1 MYIIKSKKGGIELF
15 LKRLDI
21 LGFKSFAQRV
31 SIDFV
36 KGVTAVVGPN
46 GSGKSNI
53 TDAIRWV
60 LGEQS
65 VKSLRGAKMEDIIF
79 AGSDGRKPLNYAEVT
94 LTLDNEDQQLPLE
107 YNEVSVTRRVYRSGD
122 SDFYINKQ
130 SCRLKDI
137 VDLFMDSGLGREAFS
152 IISQG
157 KVEEILSSKPEERRG
172 IFEEAAGVLK
182 YKNRKKKAE
191 AKLNETQENLNRVD
205 DILFELG
212 AQIEPLKIQA
222 SIAKEYL
229 EHKEELEKVEGA
241 LLVFEIESLHE
252 KWEQLKE
259 EIAQNQDL
267 EIELS
272 TEIAKEESK
281 QHEIQ
286 EKMNA
291 LDESIDQLQQVLLTV
306 TKNLEKY
313 EGQKELMKERKKN
326 TSSQSEQ
333 LKLQV
338 DEITKQL
345 GDLNSQIE
353 AEKNIKL
360 NANQNVKQLK
370 NQIVQFETEII
381 SSEENLEDQI
391 ELIKSDYIELLNNQ
405 ASINNEKTMLEKQL
419 EQYSVKSSRLDNENE
434 KYIRQREHLNGKKKN
449 LLSEKE
455 TFDKKLN
462 ELSEKL
468 SNVTERFESNTSQ
481 LKEKEELLYK
491 AYQFIQQTK
500 SRKETLEELQD
511 DFAGFNQGVKEILKA
526 RGTKLEGIKGAIAE
540 LISTNKQY
548 ETAIEIALGAATQ
561 QIVVQNDE
569 NARKAINFLK
579 QQRLGRATFL
589 PMNIVK
595 ARTMPSGVVE
605 DLKKHSTFIG
615 VASSLVSYSKEYD
628 HVIQNLLG
636 TVLIAQDLKGA
647 NELAKI
653 VGHRY
658 RFVTLDGDVVN
669 PGGAMTGGA
678 VRTTNAS
685 LIGRQRELEE
695 ITIKLKDMQEK
706 TFAVEREVSSLK
718 SAKQDLAT
726 ELEELKESISN
737 NKQSLQSI
745 LEELKSI
752 EFEERTINDALAIYD
767 LEMGSSAEDQ
777 VRVKDRLQELI
788 DLNRKI
794 KNDIA
799 EKEKNINILTE
810 QKQNQKQFKDEIQ
823 SKLTTLKITLAQEEQ
838 KLEFSIER
846 LKQFEETERKQKQL
860 LDDTKEKIIFL
871 SSELMTNENGKEE
884 LDKLIQD
891 TRLEFSKTNEII
903 SKRREQRLA
912 FQTEIEDYNQ
922 SLREKQRQY
931 KSLSELLKQQEV
943 NSNRLD
949 VELENRLEQ
958 INLTYMTTYEAA
970 KMKYK
975 LELPVEDARKRV
987 KLLKRSIEELGT
999 VNIGAIEEYDR
1010 VSERHDFLQ
1019 EQRTDLNEAKTTLYN
1034 VIGEMDEE
1042 MTKRFE
1048 TSFSA
1053 IREKFQVV
1061 FTQLFG
1067 GGRADLI
1074 LTDPDNLLLTGVDI
1088 VAQPPGKKLQNL
1100 GLMSGG
1106 ERALTAIALLFA
1118 ILQVRPVPF
1127 CVLDEVE
1134 AALDEANVARFAK
1147 FLKVFSEQTQFIVI
1161 THRKG
1166 TMEECDV
1173 LYGVTMQEYGVST
1186 LVSVRL
1192 DEGEELVSNGK

>member
-31 SIDFV
+31 NIDFV

-205 DILFELG
+205 DILFELSS
-212 AQIEPLKIQA
+212 QIEPLKIQA
-222 SIAKEYL
+222 SIAKEYIG
-229 EHKEELEKVEGA
+229 HKEELEKVEAA
-241 LLVFEIESLHE
+241 LLVFEIESLHQ
-252 KWEQLKE
+252 KWEELKK

-267 EIELS
+267 EIALS
-272 TEIAKEESK
+272 TEISKEESK
-281 QHEIQ
+281 QHELQ
-286 EKMNA
+286 EKLNA

-306 TKNLEKY
+306 TKNLEKF

-326 TSSQSEQ
+326 TSTQSEQ
-333 LKLQV
+333 LRTQI
-338 DEITKQL
+338 DEISN
-345 GDLNSQIE
+345 GLNELQELIE
-353 AEKNIKL
+353 VEQTRKNTSS
-360 NANQNVKQLK
+360 QNVKK
-370 NQIVQFETEII
+370 YRHEIQQVE
-381 SSEENLEDQI
+381 SEITSYEGDIEEQI
-391 ELIKSDYIELLNNQ
+391 EMIKSDYIELLNKQ

-419 EQYSVKSSRLDNENE
+419 EQFSVKSSRLDVENE
-434 KYIRQREHLNGKKKN
+434 KYILQREQLNQKKSG
-449 LLSEKE
+449 LLEEKYQ
-455 TFDKKLN
+455 
-462 ELSEKL
+462 
-468 SNVTERFESNTSQ
+468 FESNLKEITQQLESNSREFEKVSNE

-500 SRKETLEELQD
+500 SRKETLEELQE

-540 LISTNKQY
+540 IISTNKQY
-548 ETAIEIALGAATQ
+548 EIAIEIALGAATQ

-569 NARKAINFLK
+569 HARKAIQFLK

-595 ARTMPSGVVE
+595 ARTIQAGVIEGLKNHPSFV
-605 DLKKHSTFIG
+605 G
-615 VASSLVSYSKEYD
+615 VASSLVSFSSEYEQ
-628 HVIQNLLG
+628 VIQNLLG
-636 TVLIAQDLKGA
+636 TVLIAQDLKSA
-647 NELAKI
+647 NELAKH

-658 RFVTLDGDVVN
+658 RFVTLEGDVVN

-678 VRTTNAS
+678 VRAS
-685 LIGRQRELEE
+685 NSSLLGRQRELEE
-695 ITIKLKDMQEK
+695 ITAKLIEMQEK
-706 TFAVEREVSSLK
+706 TLVVEREVQSLK
-718 SAKQDLAT
+718 TLKQTKTVELDKMNSAVMQEKQALSQTMDQLR
-726 ELEELKESISN
+726 
-737 NKQSLQSI
+737 
-745 LEELKSI
+745 SI
-752 EFEERTINDALAIYD
+752 EFEEKNINDALAIYD
-767 LEMGSSAEDQ
+767 LEMGSSASDQ
-777 VRVKDRLQELI
+777 MRAKSRLDELI
-788 DLNRKI
+788 TLSSSI
-794 KNDIA
+794 KNDISS
-799 EKEKNINILTE
+799 KEQSINELTGR
-810 QKQNQKQFKDEIQ
+810 KQNQKAIKDELQ
-823 SKLTTLKITLAQEEQ
+823 SKLTNVKISLAGEEQ
-838 KLEFSIER
+838 TLNYSIER
-846 LKQFEETERKQKQL
+846 IRQFEENAKKQKQL
-860 LDDTKEKIIFL
+860 LEDTKEKIIFL

-884 LDKLIQD
+884 LEKMISD
-891 TRLEFSKTNEII
+891 TRNEFSKTNEII
-903 SKRREQRLA
+903 SKRRQQRLA
-912 FQTEIEDYNQ
+912 YQTEIEDYAS

-931 KSLSELLKQQEV
+931 KSLSDLLKQQEV

-958 INLTYMTTYEAA
+958 LNITYMTTYEAA
-970 KMKYK
+970 KMKYT
-975 LELPVEDARKRV
+975 LDLPVEDARKRV
-987 KLLKRSIEELGT
+987 KLLKRSIEDLGT

-1019 EQRTDLNEAKTTLYN
+1019 EQHTDLNEAKITLHN
-1034 VIGEMDEE
+1034 VISEMDEE

-1067 GGRADLI
+1067 GGRADLV
-1074 LTDPDNLLLTGVDI
+1074 LTDEDNLLLTGVDI

-1100 GLMSGG
+1100 GLLSGG

-1147 FLKVFSEQTQFIVI
+1147 FLKYFSEQTQFIVI

-1192 DEGEELVSNGK
+1192 DEGEELLSNG

>member
-1 MYIIKSKKGGIELF
+1 MF

-21 LGFKSFAQRV
+21 IGFKSFAQRV
-31 SIDFV
+31 TIDFV

-107 YNEVSVTRRVYRSGD
+107 YSEVSVTRRVYRSGD

-191 AKLNETQENLNRVD
+191 AKLFETQENLNRVD
-205 DILFELG
+205 DILFELSS
-212 AQIEPLKIQA
+212 QIEPLRMQA
-222 SIAKEYL
+222 SIAKEYI
-229 EHKEELEKVEGA
+229 EHRDELEKVEAA
-241 LLVFEIESLHE
+241 LLVYEIESLHQ
-252 KWEQLKE
+252 KWEELKL
-259 EIAQNQDL
+259 EIAQNSDL
-267 EIELS
+267 EIALS
-272 TEIAKEESK
+272 TEISTEESK
-281 QHEIQ
+281 QHELQ
-286 EKMNA
+286 EKLNA

-313 EGQKELMKERKKN
+313 EGQKELMKERKRN

-333 LKLQV
+333 LRKQV
-338 DEITKQL
+338 DEVTEQINETNRL
-345 GDLNSQIE
+345 IE
-353 AEKNIKL
+353 AEKEQEKFSR
-360 NANQNVKQLK
+360 QNVNKTRT
-370 NQIVQFETEII
+370 NIVEIQNEI
-381 SSEENLEDQI
+381 TSYEGDIEEQI

-405 ASINNEKTMLEKQL
+405 ASIKNEKTMLEKQSQ
-419 EQYSVKSSRLDNENE
+419 QYSVKSSRLDIENE
-434 KYIRQREHLNGKKKN
+434 KYIRQREQLQNRKTELLN
-449 LLSEKE
+449 EKE
-455 TFDKKLN
+455 QFDLTFKQLN
-462 ELSEKL
+462 EKFDSLNKQLDE
-468 SNVTERFESNTSQ
+468 TSTV
-481 LKEKEELLYK
+481 LKEKEELLNK

-500 SRKETLEELQD
+500 SRKETLEELQE

-526 RGTKLEGIKGAIAE
+526 RGTRLEGIKGAIAE
-540 LISTNKQY
+540 LITTNKQY
-548 ETAIEIALGAATQ
+548 EIAIEIALGAATQ
-561 QIVVQNDE
+561 QIVVENDE
-569 NARKAINFLK
+569 HARRAIQFLK

-595 ARTMPSGVVE
+595 ARFVPANVIEGLKRNPS
-605 DLKKHSTFIG
+605 FIG
-615 VASSLVSYSKEYD
+615 VASSLVSYSSEYEQ
-628 HVIQNLLG
+628 VIQNLLG

-647 NELAKI
+647 NELAKL

-658 RFVTLDGDVVN
+658 RFVTLEGDVVN

-678 VRTTNAS
+678 VRTTNSS

-695 ITIKLKDMQEK
+695 ITVKLKDMQEK
-706 TFAVEREVSSLK
+706 TNSLESEVQILKATNLESSSEAQMLNDEIQK
-718 SAKQDLAT
+718 VKQIIV
-726 ELEELKESISN
+726 SIME
-737 NKQSLQSI
+737 Q
-745 LEELKSI
+745 LKSI
-752 EFEERTINDALAIYD
+752 EFEEKNINDALAIYD
-767 LEMGSSAEDQ
+767 LEMGSSASDLLK
-777 VRVKDRLQELI
+777 VKDRLEELSS
-788 DLNRKI
+788 LNANVKNEIISKEQKI
-794 KNDIA
+794 N
-799 EKEKNINILTE
+799 ELTE
-810 QKQNQKQFKDEIQ
+810 RKLNQKEIKDELQ
-823 SKLTTLKITLAQEEQ
+823 SKLTSLKISLAQEEQ
-838 KLEFSIER
+838 KLGYSNER
-846 LKQFEETERKQKQL
+846 IRQFEENSIKQKQIL
-860 LDDTKEKIIFL
+860 EETKEKIIFL

-884 LDKLIQD
+884 LEKIISD
-891 TRLEFSKTNEII
+891 TRIEFSKTTEII
-903 SKRREQRLA
+903 SKRREQRIA
-912 FQTEIEDYNQ
+912 YQTELEDYVQ

-931 KSLSELLKQQEV
+931 KSLSDLLKQQEV

-958 INLTYMTTYEAA
+958 LNVKYMTTYEAA
-970 KMKYK
+970 KMKYT
-975 LELPVEDARKRV
+975 LEMTVDDARKRV

-999 VNIGAIEEYDR
+999 VNIGAIDEYER

-1019 EQRTDLNEAKTTLYN
+1019 EQRTDLNEAKITLYN
-1034 VIGEMDEE
+1034 VISEMDEE

-1067 GGRADLI
+1067 GGRADLV
-1074 LTDPDNLLLTGVDI
+1074 LTDEENLLLTGVDI

-1100 GLMSGG
+1100 GLLSGG

-1147 FLKVFSEQTQFIVI
+1147 FLKYFSEQTQFIVI

-1192 DEGEELVSNGK
+1192 DEGETLLSNGN

>member
-1 MYIIKSKKGGIELF
+1 MF

-21 LGFKSFAQRV
+21 IGFKSFAQRV
-31 SIDFV
+31 TIDFV

-107 YNEVSVTRRVYRSGD
+107 YSEVSVTRRVYRSGD

-191 AKLNETQENLNRVD
+191 AKLFETQENLNRVD
-205 DILFELG
+205 DILFELSS
-212 AQIEPLKIQA
+212 QIEPLRMQA
-222 SIAKEYL
+222 SIAKEYI
-229 EHKEELEKVEGA
+229 EHRDELEKVEAA
-241 LLVFEIESLHE
+241 LLVYEIESLHQ
-252 KWEQLKE
+252 KWEELKL
-259 EIAQNQDL
+259 EIAQNSDL
-267 EIELS
+267 EIALS
-272 TEIAKEESK
+272 TEISTEESK
-281 QHEIQ
+281 QHELQ
-286 EKMNA
+286 EKLNA

-313 EGQKELMKERKKN
+313 EGQKELMKERKRN
-326 TSSQSEQ
+326 TSTQSEQ
-333 LKLQV
+333 LRKQV
-338 DEITKQL
+338 DEVTVQINETIKL
-345 GDLNSQIE
+345 IE
-353 AEKNIKL
+353 AEKEQEKL
-360 NANQNVKQLK
+360 SRQNVNKTK
-370 NQIVQFETEII
+370 TNIVEIQNEI
-381 SSEENLEDQI
+381 TSYEGDIEEQI

-405 ASINNEKTMLEKQL
+405 ASIKNEKTMLEKQSQ
-419 EQYSVKSSRLDNENE
+419 QYSVKSSRLDLENE
-434 KYIRQREHLNGKKKN
+434 KYIRQREQLQNRKTELLN
-449 LLSEKE
+449 EKE
-455 TFDKKLN
+455 QTDLTFKELN
-462 ELSEKL
+462 EK
-468 SNVTERFESNTSQ
+468 FETLNKQHDETAIV
-481 LKEKEELLYK
+481 LKEKEELLNK

-500 SRKETLEELQD
+500 SRKETLEELQE

-526 RGTKLEGIKGAIAE
+526 RGTRLEGIKGAIAE
-540 LISTNKQY
+540 LITTNKQY
-548 ETAIEIALGAATQ
+548 EIAIEIALGAATQ
-561 QIVVQNDE
+561 QIVVENDE
-569 NARKAINFLK
+569 HARRAIQFLK

-595 ARTMPSGVVE
+595 ARFVPANVIEGLKRNPS
-605 DLKKHSTFIG
+605 FIG
-615 VASSLVSYSKEYD
+615 VASSLVSNSGEYEQ
-628 HVIQNLLG
+628 VIQNLLG

-647 NELAKI
+647 NELAKL

-658 RFVTLDGDVVN
+658 RFVTLEGDVVN

-678 VRTTNAS
+678 VRTTNSS

-695 ITIKLKDMQEK
+695 ITVKLKDMQEK
-706 TFAVEREVSSLK
+706 TNSLESEVQILKATILDSSSKAQTLNDEIQNV
-718 SAKQDLAT
+718 KQIIV
-726 ELEELKESISN
+726 SIME
-737 NKQSLQSI
+737 Q
-745 LEELKSI
+745 LKSI
-752 EFEERTINDALAIYD
+752 EFEEKNINDALAIYD
-767 LEMGSSAEDQ
+767 LEMGSSASDLLK
-777 VRVKDRLQELI
+777 VKDRLEELSSLDANVKNEI
-788 DLNRKI
+788 IASEQKI
-794 KNDIA
+794 N
-799 EKEKNINILTE
+799 ELTE
-810 QKQNQKQFKDEIQ
+810 RKLNQKEIKDELQ
-823 SKLTTLKITLAQEEQ
+823 SKLTSLKIYLAQEEQ
-838 KLEFSIER
+838 KLNYSNEKIR
-846 LKQFEETERKQKQL
+846 QFEDNSIKQKQIL
-860 LDDTKEKIIFL
+860 EQTKEKIIFL

-884 LDKLIQD
+884 LEKIISD
-891 TRLEFSKTNEII
+891 TRIEFSKTTEII
-903 SKRREQRLA
+903 SKRREQRIA
-912 FQTEIEDYNQ
+912 YQTELEDYVQ

-931 KSLSELLKQQEV
+931 KSLSDLLKQQEV

-958 INLTYMTTYEAA
+958 LNVKYMTTYEAA
-970 KMKYK
+970 KMKYT
-975 LELPVEDARKRV
+975 LEMTVDDARKRV

-999 VNIGAIEEYDR
+999 VNIGAIDEYER

-1019 EQRTDLNEAKTTLYN
+1019 EQRTDLNEAKITLYN
-1034 VIGEMDEE
+1034 VISEMDEE

-1048 TSFSA
+1048 TSFNA

-1067 GGRADLI
+1067 GGRADLV
-1074 LTDPDNLLLTGVDI
+1074 LTDAENLLLTGVDI

-1100 GLMSGG
+1100 GLLSGG

-1147 FLKVFSEQTQFIVI
+1147 FLKYFSEQTQFIVI

-1192 DEGEELVSNGK
+1192 DEGEVLLSNGN

>member
-1 MYIIKSKKGGIELF
+1 MF

-21 LGFKSFAQRV
+21 IGFKSFAQRV
-31 SIDFV
+31 TIDFV

-107 YNEVSVTRRVYRSGD
+107 YSEVSVTRRVYRSGD

-191 AKLNETQENLNRVD
+191 AKLFETQENLNRVD
-205 DILFELG
+205 DILFELSS
-212 AQIEPLKIQA
+212 QIEPLRMQA
-222 SIAKEYL
+222 SIAKEYI
-229 EHKEELEKVEGA
+229 EHRDELEKVEAA
-241 LLVFEIESLHE
+241 LLVYEIESLHQ
-252 KWEQLKE
+252 KWEELKL
-259 EIAQNQDL
+259 EIAQNSDL
-267 EIELS
+267 EIALS
-272 TEIAKEESK
+272 TEISTEESK
-281 QHEIQ
+281 QHELQ
-286 EKMNA
+286 EKLNA
-291 LDESIDQLQQVLLTV
+291 LDESIDQLQQVLLSV

-313 EGQKELMKERKKN
+313 EGQKELMKERKRN
-326 TSSQSEQ
+326 TSTQSEQ
-333 LKLQV
+333 LRKQV
-338 DEITKQL
+338 DEVTEQINETTKL
-345 GDLNSQIE
+345 IE
-353 AEKNIKL
+353 AEKEQEKL
-360 NANQNVKQLK
+360 SRQNVNKTK
-370 NQIVQFETEII
+370 TNIVEIQNEI
-381 SSEENLEDQI
+381 TSYEGDIEEQI

-405 ASINNEKTMLEKQL
+405 ASIKNEKTMLEKQSQ
-419 EQYSVKSSRLDNENE
+419 QYSVKSSRLDLENE
-434 KYIRQREHLNGKKKN
+434 KYIRQREQLQNRKTE
-449 LLSEKE
+449 LLTEKE
-455 TFDKKLN
+455 HFDLTFKELN
-462 ELSEKL
+462 EK
-468 SNVTERFESNTSQ
+468 FETLNKQHDETSIV
-481 LKEKEELLYK
+481 LKEKEELLNK

-500 SRKETLEELQD
+500 SRKETLEELQE

-526 RGTKLEGIKGAIAE
+526 RGTRLEGIKGAIAE
-540 LISTNKQY
+540 LITTNKQY
-548 ETAIEIALGAATQ
+548 EIAIEIALGAATQ
-561 QIVVQNDE
+561 QIVVENDE
-569 NARKAINFLK
+569 HARRAIQFLK

-595 ARTMPSGVVE
+595 ARFVPVNVIEGLKRNPS
-605 DLKKHSTFIG
+605 FIG
-615 VASSLVSYSKEYD
+615 VASSLVSYSSEYEQ
-628 HVIQNLLG
+628 VIQNLLG

-647 NELAKI
+647 NELAKL

-658 RFVTLDGDVVN
+658 RFVTLEGDVVN

-678 VRTTNAS
+678 VRTTNSS

-695 ITIKLKDMQEK
+695 ITVKLKDMQEK
-706 TFAVEREVSSLK
+706 TNSLESEVQILKATNLESSSKAQTLNDEIQK
-718 SAKQDLAT
+718 VKQLIV
-726 ELEELKESISN
+726 SIME
-737 NKQSLQSI
+737 Q
-745 LEELKSI
+745 LKSI
-752 EFEERTINDALAIYD
+752 EFEEKNINDALAIYD
-767 LEMGSSAEDQ
+767 LEMGSSASDLLK
-777 VRVKDRLQELI
+777 VKDRLEELSTLDANVKNEI
-788 DLNRKI
+788 ISKEQKI
-794 KNDIA
+794 N
-799 EKEKNINILTE
+799 ELTE
-810 QKQNQKQFKDEIQ
+810 RKLNQKEIKDELQ
-823 SKLTTLKITLAQEEQ
+823 SKLTSLKISLAQEEQ
-838 KLEFSIER
+838 KLSYSNER
-846 LKQFEETERKQKQL
+846 IRQFEENSIKQKQIL
-860 LDDTKEKIIFL
+860 EETKEKIIFL

-884 LDKLIQD
+884 LEKIISD
-891 TRLEFSKTNEII
+891 TRIEFSKTTEII
-903 SKRREQRLA
+903 SKRREQRIA
-912 FQTEIEDYNQ
+912 YQTELEDYVQ

-931 KSLSELLKQQEV
+931 KSLSDLLKQQEV

-958 INLTYMTTYEAA
+958 LNVKYMTTYEAA
-970 KMKYK
+970 KMKYT
-975 LELPVEDARKRV
+975 LEMTVDDARKRV
-987 KLLKRSIEELGT
+987 KLLKRSIEDLGT
-999 VNIGAIEEYDR
+999 VNIGAIDEYER

-1019 EQRTDLNEAKTTLYN
+1019 EQRTDLNEAKITLYN
-1034 VIGEMDEE
+1034 VISEMDEE

-1067 GGRADLI
+1067 GGRADLV
-1074 LTDPDNLLLTGVDI
+1074 LTDEENLLLTGVDI

-1100 GLMSGG
+1100 GLLSGG

-1147 FLKVFSEQTQFIVI
+1147 FLKYFSEQTQFIVI

-1192 DEGEELVSNGK
+1192 DEGEALLSNGN

>member
-1 MYIIKSKKGGIELF
+1 MF

-21 LGFKSFAQRV
+21 IGFKSFAQRV
-31 SIDFV
+31 TIDFV

-79 AGSDGRKPLNYAEVT
+79 AGSEGRKPLNYAEVT

-107 YNEVSVTRRVYRSGD
+107 YSEVSVTRRVYRSGD

-157 KVEEILSSKPEERRG
+157 KVEEILSSKPEDRRG

-182 YKNRKKKAE
+182 YKTRKKKAE
-191 AKLNETQENLNRVD
+191 AKLFETQENLNRVD

-212 AQIEPLKIQA
+212 SQIEPLRMQA
-222 SIAKEYL
+222 SIAKEYI
-229 EHKEELEKVEGA
+229 EHRDELEKVEAA
-241 LLVFEIESLHE
+241 LLVYEIESLHQ
-252 KWEQLKE
+252 KWEELKK
-259 EIAQNQDL
+259 EIAQNSDI
-267 EIELS
+267 EISLS
-272 TEIAKEESK
+272 TEISIDESK
-281 QHEIQ
+281 QHELQ
-286 EKMNA
+286 DKLTA

-313 EGQKELMKERKKN
+313 EGQKELMKERKRN
-326 TSSQSEQ
+326 TSTQSEQ
-333 LKLQV
+333 LRKQV
-338 DEITKQL
+338 DEVTEQINVTKIL
-345 GDLNSQIE
+345 IE
-353 AEKNIKL
+353 TEKAQEKL
-360 NANQNVKQLK
+360 SRQNVNKTK
-370 NQIVQFETEII
+370 TSIVDIQNEITSYEGDI
-381 SSEENLEDQI
+381 EEQI

-405 ASINNEKTMLEKQL
+405 ASIKNEKTMLEKQS
-419 EQYSVKSSRLDNENE
+419 QQFSVKSSRLDVENE
-434 KYIRQREHLNGKKKN
+434 KYIRQREELQHRKTEL
-449 LLSEKE
+449 
-455 TFDKKLN
+455 LN
-462 ELSEKL
+462 EKQQVDLNFQALNEK
-468 SNVTERFESNTSQ
+468 FESSTIQ
-481 LKEKEELLYK
+481 LQETTDVLKEKEELLSN

-500 SRKETLEELQD
+500 SRKETLEELQE

-526 RGTKLEGIKGAIAE
+526 RGTRLEGIKGAIAE

-569 NARKAINFLK
+569 HARRAIQFLK

-595 ARTMPSGVVE
+595 ARSVPSNLI
-605 DLKKHSTFIG
+605 DSLKRNPSFIG
-615 VASSLVSYSKEYD
+615 VASSLVSYSNEYEQ
-628 HVIQNLLG
+628 VVQNLLG
-636 TVLIAQDLKGA
+636 TVLIAQDLKSA
-647 NELAKI
+647 NELAKL

-658 RFVTLDGDVVN
+658 RFVTLEGDVVN

-695 ITIKLKDMQEK
+695 ITIKLDDMQEK
-706 TFAVEREVSSLK
+706 TTSVEREVQTLK
-718 SAKQDLAT
+718 ALYQEKTT
-726 ELEELKESISN
+726 EA
-737 NKQSLQSI
+737 QSLNGEMHSVKQVIDSI
-745 LEELKSI
+745 MEQLKSI
-752 EFEERTINDALAIYD
+752 EFQEKNINDALAIYD
-767 LEMGSSAEDQ
+767 LEMGSSASDLIK
-777 VRVKDRLQELI
+777 VKDRLGELATLEANIKQEI
-788 DLNRKI
+788 ITKEQKI
-794 KNDIA
+794 N
-799 EKEKNINILTE
+799 ELTE
-810 QKQNQKQFKDEIQ
+810 RKLNQKEIKDELQ
-823 SKLTTLKITLAQEEQ
+823 SKLTSFKISLAQEEQ
-838 KLEFSIER
+838 KLSYSIER
-846 LKQFEETERKQKQL
+846 IRQFEENELKQKQVL
-860 LDDTKEKIIFL
+860 EETRDKIIFL

-884 LDKLIQD
+884 LEKIISE
-891 TRLEFSKTNEII
+891 TRNEFSKTTEII
-903 SKRREQRLA
+903 SKRREQRIA
-912 FQTEIEDYNQ
+912 YQTELEDYVQ

-931 KSLSELLKQQEV
+931 KSLSDLLKQQEV

-949 VELENRLEQ
+949 VELENRLQ
-958 INLTYMTTYEAA
+958 QLNVTYMTTYEAA
-970 KMKYK
+970 KVKYT
-975 LELPVEDARKRV
+975 LEMTVDEASKRV

-999 VNIGAIEEYDR
+999 VNIGAIDEYER

-1034 VIGEMDEE
+1034 VISEMDEE

-1048 TSFSA
+1048 SSFSA

-1074 LTDPDNLLLTGVDI
+1074 LTDAENLLLTGVDI

-1100 GLMSGG
+1100 SLLSGG

-1147 FLKVFSEQTQFIVI
+1147 FLKYFSEQTQFIVI

-1192 DEGEELVSNGK
+1192 DEGEALLSNGN

>member
-1 MYIIKSKKGGIELF
+1 LF

-21 LGFKSFAQRV
+21 IGFKSFAQRV
-31 SIDFV
+31 TIDFV

-107 YNEVSVTRRVYRSGD
+107 YSEVSVTRRVYRSGD

-191 AKLNETQENLNRVD
+191 AKLFETQENLNRVD
-205 DILFELG
+205 DILFELSS
-212 AQIEPLKIQA
+212 QIEPLRMQA
-222 SIAKEYL
+222 SIAKEYI
-229 EHKEELEKVEGA
+229 EHRDELEKVEAA
-241 LLVFEIESLHE
+241 LLVYEIESLHQ
-252 KWEQLKE
+252 KWEELKL
-259 EIAQNQDL
+259 EIAQNSDL
-267 EIELS
+267 EIALS
-272 TEIAKEESK
+272 TEISTEESK
-281 QHEIQ
+281 QHELQ
-286 EKMNA
+286 EKLNA

-313 EGQKELMKERKKN
+313 EGQKELMKERKRN
-326 TSSQSEQ
+326 TSTQSEQ
-333 LKLQV
+333 LRKQV
-338 DEITKQL
+338 DEVTEQINETNKL
-345 GDLNSQIE
+345 IE
-353 AEKNIKL
+353 AEKEQEKL
-360 NANQNVKQLK
+360 SRQNVNKTK
-370 NQIVQFETEII
+370 TNIVEIQNEI
-381 SSEENLEDQI
+381 TSYEGDIEEQI

-405 ASINNEKTMLEKQL
+405 ASIKNEKTMLEKQSQ
-419 EQYSVKSSRLDNENE
+419 QYSVKSSRLDLENE
-434 KYIRQREHLNGKKKN
+434 KYIRQREQLQNRKTELIN
-449 LLSEKE
+449 EKE
-455 TFDKKLN
+455 HFDLTFKQLN
-462 ELSEKL
+462 EKIDSLNKQLDE
-468 SNVTERFESNTSQ
+468 TSTV
-481 LKEKEELLYK
+481 LKEKEELLNK

-500 SRKETLEELQD
+500 SRKETLEELQE

-526 RGTKLEGIKGAIAE
+526 RGTRLEGIKGAIAE
-540 LISTNKQY
+540 LITTNKQY
-548 ETAIEIALGAATQ
+548 EIAIEIALGAATQ
-561 QIVVQNDE
+561 QIVVENDE
-569 NARKAINFLK
+569 HARRAIQFLK

-595 ARTMPSGVVE
+595 ARFVPANVIEGLKRNPS
-605 DLKKHSTFIG
+605 FIG
-615 VASSLVSYSKEYD
+615 VASSLVSYSSEYEQ
-628 HVIQNLLG
+628 VIQNLLG

-647 NELAKI
+647 NELAKL

-658 RFVTLDGDVVN
+658 RFVTLEGDVVN

-678 VRTTNAS
+678 VRTTNSS

-695 ITIKLKDMQEK
+695 ITVKLKDMQEK
-706 TFAVEREVSSLK
+706 TNSLESEVQILKATNLESSSEAQTLNDEIQK
-718 SAKQDLAT
+718 VKQIIV
-726 ELEELKESISN
+726 SIME
-737 NKQSLQSI
+737 Q
-745 LEELKSI
+745 LKSI
-752 EFEERTINDALAIYD
+752 EFEEKNINDALAIYD
-767 LEMGSSAEDQ
+767 LEMGSSASDLLK
-777 VRVKDRLQELI
+777 VKDRLEELSS
-788 DLNRKI
+788 LNANVKNEIISKEQKI
-794 KNDIA
+794 N
-799 EKEKNINILTE
+799 ELTE
-810 QKQNQKQFKDEIQ
+810 RKLNQKEIKDELQ
-823 SKLTTLKITLAQEEQ
+823 SKLTSLKISLAQEEQ
-838 KLEFSIER
+838 KLGYSNER
-846 LKQFEETERKQKQL
+846 IRQFEENSIKQKQIL
-860 LDDTKEKIIFL
+860 EETKEKIIFL

-884 LDKLIQD
+884 LEKIISD
-891 TRLEFSKTNEII
+891 TRIEFSKTTEII
-903 SKRREQRLA
+903 SKRREQRIA
-912 FQTEIEDYNQ
+912 YQTELEDYVQ

-931 KSLSELLKQQEV
+931 KSLSDLLKQQEV

-958 INLTYMTTYEAA
+958 LNVKYMTTYEAA
-970 KMKYK
+970 KMKYT
-975 LELPVEDARKRV
+975 LEMTVDDARKRV

-999 VNIGAIEEYDR
+999 VNIGAIDEYER

-1019 EQRTDLNEAKTTLYN
+1019 EQRTDLNEAKITLYN
-1034 VIGEMDEE
+1034 VISEMDEE

-1067 GGRADLI
+1067 GGRADLV
-1074 LTDPDNLLLTGVDI
+1074 LTDEENLLLTGVDI

-1100 GLMSGG
+1100 GLLSGG

-1147 FLKVFSEQTQFIVI
+1147 FLKYFSEQTQFIVI

-1192 DEGEELVSNGK
+1192 DEGETLLSNGN

>member
-1 MYIIKSKKGGIELF
+1 MF

-21 LGFKSFAQRV
+21 IGFKSFAQRV

-94 LTLDNEDQQLPLE
+94 LTLDNEDQQLPLD

-212 AQIEPLKIQA
+212 SQIEPLKIQA
-222 SIAKEYL
+222 SIAKEYI
-229 EHKEELEKVEGA
+229 EHKEELEKVEAA
-241 LLVFEIESLHE
+241 LLVYEIESLHE
-252 KWEQLKE
+252 KWEQLKQ
-259 EIAQNQDL
+259 EIAQNEDL

-272 TEIAKEESK
+272 TEISKEESK
-281 QHEIQ
+281 QHELQ
-286 EKMNA
+286 EKLNA

-326 TSSQSEQ
+326 TSTQSEQ
-333 LKLQV
+333 LRKQIDDITAHLNDLQ
-338 DEITKQL
+338 QL
-345 GDLNSQIE
+345 IE
-353 AEKNIKL
+353 SERTQKSISYT
-360 NANQNVKQLK
+360 NVKQYKLGITQLE
-370 NQIVQFETEII
+370 NEITFYEGDI
-381 SSEENLEDQI
+381 EEQI

-405 ASINNEKTMLEKQL
+405 ASINNEKTMLERQL
-419 EQYSVKSSRLDNENE
+419 EQFSVKSSRLDLENE
-434 KYIRQREHLNGKKKN
+434 KYIRQREKLNLKKIN
-449 LLSEKE
+449 LLDEKE
-455 TFDKKLN
+455 QLDTKLLDLNSQYQKSKQEFEKTFE
-462 ELSEKL
+462 ELI
-468 SNVTERFESNTSQ
+468 
-481 LKEKEELLYK
+481 EKEELLNK

-500 SRKETLEELQD
+500 SRKETLEDLQE

-526 RGTKLEGIKGAIAE
+526 RGTKLDGIKGAIAE

-561 QIVVQNDE
+561 QIIVQNDE
-569 NARKAINFLK
+569 HARKAIQFLK

-595 ARTMPSGVVE
+595 ARTIPSSLV
-605 DLKKHSTFIG
+605 DQLRQHSSFVG
-615 VASSLVSYSKEYD
+615 VASTLVNYSPEYD
-628 HVIQNLLG
+628 QVIQNILG
-636 TVLIAQDLKGA
+636 TVLIAHDLKGA
-647 NELAKI
+647 NELAKLM
-653 VGHRY
+653 GHRY
-658 RFVTLDGDVVN
+658 RFVTLEGDVVN

-678 VRTTNAS
+678 VRTSNAS

-695 ITIKLKDMQEK
+695 ISSKLQDMQAK
-706 TFAVEREVSSLK
+706 TLVVEREVQDLK
-718 SAKQDLAT
+718 STKQS
-726 ELEELKESISN
+726 KSIVIEN
-737 NKQSLQSI
+737 LTNKIQEDRQSLQSI
-745 LEELKSI
+745 MDQLKSI
-752 EFEERTINDALAIYD
+752 EFEEKNINDALAIYD
-767 LEMGSSAEDQ
+767 LEMGNSTSDQ
-777 VRVKDRLQELI
+777 LRAKERLDELI
-788 DLNRKI
+788 LLFDRI
-794 KNDIA
+794 KTDIS
-799 EKEKNINILTE
+799 EKELKINELTNR
-810 QKQNQKQFKDEIQ
+810 KQNQKEIKDELQ
-823 SKLTTLKITLAQEEQ
+823 SKLTNLKISLAGEEQ
-838 KLEFSIER
+838 KLNYSNER
-846 LKQFEETERKQKQL
+846 IRQFEENASKQKQL
-860 LDDTKEKIIFL
+860 LEDTKEKIIFL

-884 LDKLIQD
+884 LEKMISD
-891 TRLEFSKTNEII
+891 TRVEFSKTNEII
-903 SKRREQRLA
+903 SKRREQRVAYQSDL
-912 FQTEIEDYNQ
+912 EDYVQ

-931 KSLSELLKQQEV
+931 KSLSDLLKQQEV

-958 INLTYMTTYEAA
+958 LNITYTMTYEAA
-970 KMKYK
+970 KMNYK
-975 LELPVEDARKRV
+975 LEIPVEDARKRV

-999 VNIGAIEEYDR
+999 VNIGAIDEYER

-1019 EQRTDLNEAKTTLYN
+1019 EQRTDLNEAKITLHN
-1034 VIGEMDEE
+1034 VISEMDEE

-1048 TSFSA
+1048 SSFTA

-1074 LTDPDNLLLTGVDI
+1074 LTDEENLLLTGVDI

-1100 GLMSGG
+1100 SLLSGG

-1147 FLKVFSEQTQFIVI
+1147 FLKYFSEQTQFIVI

-1192 DEGEELVSNGK
+1192 DEGEELLSNGK

>member
-31 SIDFV
+31 NIDFV

-205 DILFELG
+205 DILFELSS
-212 AQIEPLKIQA
+212 QIEPLKIQA
-222 SIAKEYL
+222 SIAKEYIG
-229 EHKEELEKVEGA
+229 HKEELEKVEAA
-241 LLVFEIESLHE
+241 LLVFEIESLHQ
-252 KWEQLKE
+252 KWEELKK
-259 EIAQNQDL
+259 EISQNQDL
-267 EIELS
+267 EIALS
-272 TEIAKEESK
+272 TEISKEESK
-281 QHEIQ
+281 QHELQ
-286 EKMNA
+286 EKLNA

-306 TKNLEKY
+306 TKNLEKF

-326 TSSQSEQ
+326 TSTQSEQ
-333 LKLQV
+333 LRNQI
-338 DEITKQL
+338 DEITN
-345 GDLNSQIE
+345 GLNELQELIE
-353 AEKNIKL
+353 VEQARKNSSH
-360 NANQNVKQLK
+360 QNVKK
-370 NQIVQFETEII
+370 YRNEIQQVE
-381 SSEENLEDQI
+381 SEITSYEGDIEEQI
-391 ELIKSDYIELLNNQ
+391 EMIKSDYIELLNKQ
-405 ASINNEKTMLEKQL
+405 ASINNERTMLEKQL
-419 EQYSVKSSRLDNENE
+419 EQYSVKSSRLDVENE
-434 KYIRQREHLNGKKKN
+434 KYILQREQLNRKKSGLLEEKSLFETN
-449 LLSEKE
+449 LQEITQQL
-455 TFDKKLN
+455 
-462 ELSEKL
+462 
-468 SNVTERFESNTSQ
+468 ESNSREFEKVSKD

-500 SRKETLEELQD
+500 SRKETLEELQE

-540 LISTNKQY
+540 IISTNKQY
-548 ETAIEIALGAATQ
+548 EIAIEIALGAATQ

-569 NARKAINFLK
+569 HARKAIQFLK

-595 ARTMPSGVVE
+595 ARTIPAGVIDGLKNHPSFV
-605 DLKKHSTFIG
+605 G
-615 VASSLVSYSKEYD
+615 VASSLVSYSNEYEQ
-628 HVIQNLLG
+628 VIQNLLG
-636 TVLIAQDLKGA
+636 TVLIAQDLKSA
-647 NELAKI
+647 NELAKH

-658 RFVTLDGDVVN
+658 RFVTLEGDVVN

-678 VRTTNAS
+678 VRAS
-685 LIGRQRELEE
+685 NNSLLGRQRELEE
-695 ITIKLKDMQEK
+695 ITAKLIEMQEK
-706 TFAVEREVSSLK
+706 TLVVEREVQSLK
-718 SAKQDLAT
+718 ALKQT
-726 ELEELKESISN
+726 KTVELDKMNAEVLQE
-737 NKQSLQSI
+737 KQALSHTMEQ
-745 LEELKSI
+745 LKSI
-752 EFEERTINDALAIYD
+752 EFEEKNINDALAIYD
-767 LEMGSSAEDQ
+767 LEMGSSASDQ
-777 VRVKDRLQELI
+777 MRAKTRLDELI
-788 DLNRKI
+788 TLTGSI
-794 KNDIA
+794 KQDISS
-799 EKEKNINILTE
+799 KEQSINELTDR
-810 QKQNQKQFKDEIQ
+810 KQNQKAIKDELQ
-823 SKLTTLKITLAQEEQ
+823 SKLTNVKISLAGEEQ
-838 KLEFSIER
+838 TLNYSIER
-846 LKQFEETERKQKQL
+846 IRQFEENAKKQKQL
-860 LDDTKEKIIFL
+860 LEDTKEKIIFL

-884 LDKLIQD
+884 LEKMISD
-891 TRLEFSKTNEII
+891 TRNEFAKTNEII
-903 SKRREQRLA
+903 SKRRQQRLA
-912 FQTEIEDYNQ
+912 YQTEIEDYAG
-922 SLREKQRQY
+922 SLREKQRQF
-931 KSLSELLKQQEV
+931 KSLADLLKQQEV

-958 INLTYMTTYEAA
+958 LNITYMTTYEAA
-970 KMKYK
+970 KMKYT
-975 LELPVEDARKRV
+975 LEIPVEDARKRV
-987 KLLKRSIEELGT
+987 KLLKRSIDDLGT

-1019 EQRTDLNEAKTTLYN
+1019 EQRTDLNEAKITLYN
-1034 VIGEMDEE
+1034 VISEMDEE

-1067 GGRADLI
+1067 GGRADLV
-1074 LTDPDNLLLTGVDI
+1074 LTDVDNLLLTGVDI

-1100 GLMSGG
+1100 GLLSGG

-1147 FLKVFSEQTQFIVI
+1147 FLKYFSEQTQFIVI

-1192 DEGEELVSNGK
+1192 DEGEELLSNG

>member
-1 MYIIKSKKGGIELF
+1 MF

-21 LGFKSFAQRV
+21 IGFKSFAQRV
-31 SIDFV
+31 TIDFV
-36 KGVTAVVGPN
+36 KGVIAVVGPN

-107 YNEVSVTRRVYRSGD
+107 YSEVSVTRRVYRSGD

-191 AKLNETQENLNRVD
+191 AKLFETQENLNRVD
-205 DILFELG
+205 DILFELSS
-212 AQIEPLKIQA
+212 QIEPLRMQA
-222 SIAKEYL
+222 SIAKEYI
-229 EHKEELEKVEGA
+229 EHRDELEKVEAA
-241 LLVFEIESLHE
+241 LLVYEIESLHQ
-252 KWEQLKE
+252 KWEELKV
-259 EIAQNQDL
+259 EIAQNADL
-267 EIELS
+267 EIALS
-272 TEIAKEESK
+272 TEISTEESK
-281 QHEIQ
+281 QHELQ
-286 EKMNA
+286 EKLNA

-313 EGQKELMKERKKN
+313 EGQKELMKERKRN
-326 TSSQSEQ
+326 TSTQSEQ
-333 LKLQV
+333 LRKQV
-338 DEITKQL
+338 DEVTEQINETNKL
-345 GDLNSQIE
+345 IE
-353 AEKNIKL
+353 AEKEQEKISR
-360 NANQNVKQLK
+360 QNVNKTK
-370 NQIVQFETEII
+370 NNIVEIQNEI
-381 SSEENLEDQI
+381 TSYEGDLEEQI

-405 ASINNEKTMLEKQL
+405 ASIKNEKTMLEKQS
-419 EQYSVKSSRLDNENE
+419 EQYSVKSSRLDLENE
-434 KYIRQREHLNGKKKN
+434 KYIRQREQLQNRKTELLN
-449 LLSEKE
+449 EKE
-455 TFDKKLN
+455 QFDLTFKELN
-462 ELSEKL
+462 SK
-468 SNVTERFESNTSQ
+468 FESLKKQYDETSSV
-481 LKEKEELLYK
+481 LKEKEELLNK

-500 SRKETLEELQD
+500 SRKETLEELQE

-526 RGTKLEGIKGAIAE
+526 RGTRLEGIKGAIAE
-540 LISTNKQY
+540 LITTNKQY
-548 ETAIEIALGAATQ
+548 EIAIEIALGAATQ
-561 QIVVQNDE
+561 QIVVENDE
-569 NARKAINFLK
+569 HARRAIQFLK

-595 ARTMPSGVVE
+595 ARFVPANVIDGLKRNPS
-605 DLKKHSTFIG
+605 FIG
-615 VASSLVSYSKEYD
+615 VASSLVNYSSEYEQ
-628 HVIQNLLG
+628 VIQNLLG

-647 NELAKI
+647 NELAKL

-658 RFVTLDGDVVN
+658 RFVTLEGDVVN

-678 VRTTNAS
+678 VRTTNSS

-695 ITIKLKDMQEK
+695 ITVKLKDMQEK
-706 TFAVEREVSSLK
+706 TNLLEDEVQTLKATNLESSSKAQNLN
-718 SAKQDLAT
+718 
-726 ELEELKESISN
+726 EEIQKVQQTIVSIME
-737 NKQSLQSI
+737 Q
-745 LEELKSI
+745 LKSI
-752 EFEERTINDALAIYD
+752 EFEEKNINDALAIYD
-767 LEMGSSAEDQ
+767 LEMGSSASDLLKI
-777 VRVKDRLQELI
+777 KDRLEELSS
-788 DLNRKI
+788 LYAKV
-794 KNDIA
+794 
-799 EKEKNINILTE
+799 
-810 QKQNQKQFKDEIQ
+810 KDEIISKEQKINELTERKLNQKEIKDQLQ
-823 SKLTTLKITLAQEEQ
+823 SKLTSLKISLAQEEQ
-838 KLEFSIER
+838 KLSYSNER
-846 LKQFEETERKQKQL
+846 IRQFEENSIKLKQL
-860 LDDTKEKIIFL
+860 LEDTKGKIIFL

-884 LDKLIQD
+884 LENIISD
-891 TRLEFSKTNEII
+891 TRIEFSKTTEII
-903 SKRREQRLA
+903 SKRREQRIA
-912 FQTEIEDYNQ
+912 FQTELEDYVQ

-931 KSLSELLKQQEV
+931 KSLSDLLKQQEV

-958 INLTYMTTYEAA
+958 LNVKYMTTYEAA
-970 KMKYK
+970 KMKYT
-975 LELPVEDARKRV
+975 LEMTVEDARKRV

-999 VNIGAIEEYDR
+999 VNIGAIDEYER

-1019 EQRTDLNEAKTTLYN
+1019 EQRTDLNEAKITLYN
-1034 VIGEMDEE
+1034 VISEMDEE

-1067 GGRADLI
+1067 GGRADLV
-1074 LTDPDNLLLTGVDI
+1074 LTDEQNLLLTGVDI

-1100 GLMSGG
+1100 GLLSGG

-1147 FLKVFSEQTQFIVI
+1147 FLKYFSEQTQFIVI

-1192 DEGEELVSNGK
+1192 DEGEALLSNGN

>member
-1 MYIIKSKKGGIELF
+1 LF

-21 LGFKSFAQRV
+21 IGFKSFAQRV

-107 YNEVSVTRRVYRSGD
+107 YSEVSVTRRVYRSGD

-205 DILFELG
+205 DILFELSS
-212 AQIEPLKIQA
+212 QIEPLKIQA
-222 SIAKEYL
+222 SIAKEYI
-229 EHKEELEKVEGA
+229 EHKDELEKVEAA
-241 LLVFEIESLHE
+241 LLVFEIESLHQ
-252 KWEQLKE
+252 KWEQLKQ
-259 EIAQNQDL
+259 EIVQNVDL
-267 EIELS
+267 EIGLS
-272 TEIAKEESK
+272 TEISKEESK
-281 QHEIQ
+281 QHELQ
-286 EKMNA
+286 EKLNA

-326 TSSQSEQ
+326 TSSQSDQ
-333 LKLQV
+333 LKQ
-338 DEITKQL
+338 
-345 GDLNSQIE
+345 QIE
-353 AEKNIKL
+353 DITVQLSEIQKLVEIENAHKNTS
-360 NANQNVKQLK
+360 NQNVKQY
-370 NQIVQFETEII
+370 NAEITQLENEI
-381 SSEENLEDQI
+381 SSYEGDIEDQI
-391 ELIKSDYIELLNNQ
+391 EMIKSDYIELLNNQ

-419 EQYSVKSSRLDNENE
+419 EQYSVKSSRLDSENE
-434 KYIRQREHLNGKKKN
+434 KYIRQREQLNGKKTSLLNDKN
-449 LLSEKE
+449 EFELKLK
-455 TFDKKLN
+455 DLN
-462 ELSEKL
+462 ESLIVNEKKNEKTSE
-468 SNVTERFESNTSQ
+468 E

-491 AYQFIQQTK
+491 AYQYIQQTK
-500 SRKETLEELQD
+500 SRKETLEELQE

-526 RGTKLEGIKGAIAE
+526 SGTKLEGIKGAIAQ
-540 LISTNKQY
+540 LISTDKQF

-569 NARKAINFLK
+569 HARKAIQFLK

-595 ARTMPSGVVE
+595 ARSIPDNVIHQLKQYPS
-605 DLKKHSTFIG
+605 FIG
-615 VASSLVSYSKEYD
+615 VASSLISFSNEYD
-628 HVIQNLLG
+628 SVIQNLLG
-636 TVLIAQDLKGA
+636 TVLIAEDLKGA
-647 NELAKI
+647 NELARI

-658 RFVTLDGDVVN
+658 RFVTLEGDVVN

-678 VRTTNAS
+678 VRTTNSS

-695 ITIKLKDMQEK
+695 ISAKLKDMQEK
-706 TFAVEREVSSLK
+706 TIVVERDVQSLK
-718 SAKQDLAT
+718 SIKQT
-726 ELEELKESISN
+726 ITNEIELLNKAIQQD
-737 NKQSLQSI
+737 KQSFVSI
-745 LEELKSI
+745 MEQLKSI
-752 EFEERTINDALAIYD
+752 EFEEKNINDALAIYD
-767 LEMGSSAEDQ
+767 LEMGSSASDLLK
-777 VRVKDRLQELI
+777 VKDRLVELTSLSTKVKEDI
-788 DLNRKI
+788 LLKEQKI
-794 KNDIA
+794 N
-799 EKEKNINILTE
+799 ELTE
-810 QKQNQKQFKDEIQ
+810 RKQNQKEIKDELQ
-823 SKLTTLKITLAQEEQ
+823 SKLTNSKISLAQEIQ
-838 KLEFSIER
+838 KLNYSIER
-846 LKQFEETERKQKQL
+846 IQQFEENSAKQKQL
-860 LDDTKEKIIFL
+860 LDDTKDKIVFL
-871 SSELMTNENGKEE
+871 SSEIMTNENGKEE
-884 LDKLIQD
+884 LEKIISD
-891 TRLEFSKTNEII
+891 TRIEFSKTSEII

-912 FQTEIEDYNQ
+912 YQTELEDYVQ

-958 INLTYMTTYEAA
+958 LNITYMTTYEAA
-970 KMKYK
+970 KMKYT
-975 LELPVEDARKRV
+975 LEMPIEDARKRV
-987 KLLKRSIEELGT
+987 KLLKRSIEELGN
-999 VNIGAIEEYDR
+999 VNIGAIDEYER

-1019 EQRTDLNEAKTTLYN
+1019 EQRTDLNEAKITLHS
-1034 VIGEMDEE
+1034 VISEMDEE

-1048 TSFSA
+1048 TSFTA

-1067 GGRADLI
+1067 GGRADLV
-1074 LTDPDNLLLTGVDI
+1074 LTDVDNLLLTGVDI

-1100 GLMSGG
+1100 GLLSGG

-1147 FLKVFSEQTQFIVI
+1147 FLKYFSEHTQFIVI

-1192 DEGEELVSNGK
+1192 DEGEELLSNGK

>member
-1 MYIIKSKKGGIELF
+1 MF

-21 LGFKSFAQRV
+21 IGFKSFAQRV
-31 SIDFV
+31 TIDFV

-107 YNEVSVTRRVYRSGD
+107 YSEVSVTRRVYRSGD

-191 AKLNETQENLNRVD
+191 AKLFETQENLNRVD
-205 DILFELG
+205 DILFELSS
-212 AQIEPLKIQA
+212 QIEPLRMQA
-222 SIAKEYL
+222 SIAKEYI
-229 EHKEELEKVEGA
+229 EHRDELEKVEAA
-241 LLVFEIESLHE
+241 LLVYEIESLHQ
-252 KWEQLKE
+252 KWEELKL
-259 EIAQNQDL
+259 EIAQNSDL
-267 EIELS
+267 EISLS
-272 TEIAKEESK
+272 TEISTEESK
-281 QHEIQ
+281 QHELQ
-286 EKMNA
+286 EKLNA

-313 EGQKELMKERKKN
+313 EGQKELMKERKRN
-326 TSSQSEQ
+326 TSTQSEQ
-333 LKLQV
+333 LRKQV
-338 DEITKQL
+338 DEVTEQINEMTKL
-345 GDLNSQIE
+345 IE
-353 AEKNIKL
+353 AEKEQEKYSR
-360 NANQNVKQLK
+360 QNVNKTK
-370 NQIVQFETEII
+370 TKIIEIQNEI
-381 SSEENLEDQI
+381 TSYEGDIEEQI

-405 ASINNEKTMLEKQL
+405 ASIKNEKTMLEKQSQ
-419 EQYSVKSSRLDNENE
+419 QYSVKSSRLDLENE
-434 KYIRQREHLNGKKKN
+434 KYIRQREQLQNRKTELLN
-449 LLSEKE
+449 EKE
-455 TFDKKLN
+455 QFDLTFKELN
-462 ELSEKL
+462 EK
-468 SNVTERFESNTSQ
+468 FEFLNNQLDETSTV
-481 LKEKEELLYK
+481 LKEKEELLNK

-500 SRKETLEELQD
+500 SRKETLEELQE

-526 RGTKLEGIKGAIAE
+526 RGTKLDGIKGAIAE
-540 LISTNKQY
+540 LITTNKQY
-548 ETAIEIALGAATQ
+548 EIAIEIALGAATQ
-561 QIVVQNDE
+561 QIVVENDE
-569 NARKAINFLK
+569 HARRAIQFLK

-595 ARTMPSGVVE
+595 ARFVPANVIEGLKRNPS
-605 DLKKHSTFIG
+605 FIG
-615 VASSLVSYSKEYD
+615 VASSLVHYSGEYEQ
-628 HVIQNLLG
+628 VIQNILG
-636 TVLIAQDLKGA
+636 TVLIARDLKGA
-647 NELAKI
+647 NELAKL

-658 RFVTLDGDVVN
+658 RFVTLEGDVVN

-678 VRTTNAS
+678 VRTTNSS

-695 ITIKLKDMQEK
+695 ITLKLKDMQEK
-706 TFAVEREVSSLK
+706 TNLLENEVQNLKVTNLESSSKAQTLNDEIQK
-718 SAKQDLAT
+718 IKQIIV
-726 ELEELKESISN
+726 SIME
-737 NKQSLQSI
+737 Q
-745 LEELKSI
+745 LKSI
-752 EFEERTINDALAIYD
+752 EFEEKNINDALAIYD
-767 LEMGSSAEDQ
+767 LEMGSSASDLLK
-777 VRVKDRLQELI
+777 VKDRLEELSS
-788 DLNRKI
+788 LNAKVKNEIISKEQKI
-794 KNDIA
+794 N
-799 EKEKNINILTE
+799 ELTE
-810 QKQNQKQFKDEIQ
+810 RKLNQKEMKDELQ
-823 SKLTTLKITLAQEEQ
+823 SKLTSLKISLAQEEQ
-838 KLEFSIER
+838 KLSYSNER
-846 LKQFEETERKQKQL
+846 IRQFEENSIKQKQIL
-860 LDDTKEKIIFL
+860 EETKEKIIFL

-884 LDKLIQD
+884 LEKIISD
-891 TRLEFSKTNEII
+891 TRIEFSKTTEII
-903 SKRREQRLA
+903 SKRREQRIA
-912 FQTEIEDYNQ
+912 YQTELEDYVQ

-931 KSLSELLKQQEV
+931 KSLSDLLKQQEV

-958 INLTYMTTYEAA
+958 LNVKYMTTYEAA
-970 KMKYK
+970 KMKYT
-975 LELPVEDARKRV
+975 LEMTIDDARKRV

-999 VNIGAIEEYDR
+999 VNIGAIDEYER

-1019 EQRTDLNEAKTTLYN
+1019 EQRTDLNEAKITLYN
-1034 VIGEMDEE
+1034 VISEMDEE

-1067 GGRADLI
+1067 GGRADLV
-1074 LTDPDNLLLTGVDI
+1074 LTDKENLLLTGVDI

-1100 GLMSGG
+1100 GLLSGG

-1147 FLKVFSEQTQFIVI
+1147 FLKYFSEQTQFIVI

-1192 DEGEELVSNGK
+1192 DEGEALLSNGN

>member
-1 MYIIKSKKGGIELF
+1 MF

-21 LGFKSFAQRV
+21 IGFKSFAQRV

-107 YNEVSVTRRVYRSGD
+107 YSEVSVTRRVYRSGD

-205 DILFELG
+205 DILFELSS
-212 AQIEPLKIQA
+212 QIEPLKIQA
-222 SIAKEYL
+222 SIAKEYI
-229 EHKEELEKVEGA
+229 EHKDELEKVEAA
-241 LLVFEIESLHE
+241 LLVFEIESLHQ
-252 KWEQLKE
+252 KWEQLKQ
-259 EIAQNQDL
+259 EIVQNVDL
-267 EIELS
+267 EIGLS
-272 TEIAKEESK
+272 TEISKEESK
-281 QHEIQ
+281 QHELQ
-286 EKMNA
+286 EKLNA

-326 TSSQSEQ
+326 TSSQSDQ
-333 LKLQV
+333 LKQ
-338 DEITKQL
+338 
-345 GDLNSQIE
+345 QIE
-353 AEKNIKL
+353 DITVQLSEIQKLVEIENAHKNTS
-360 NANQNVKQLK
+360 NQNVKQY
-370 NQIVQFETEII
+370 NAEITQLENEI
-381 SSEENLEDQI
+381 SSYEGDIEDQI
-391 ELIKSDYIELLNNQ
+391 EMIKSDYIELLNNQ

-419 EQYSVKSSRLDNENE
+419 EQYSVKSSRLDSENE
-434 KYIRQREHLNGKKKN
+434 KYIRQREQLNGKKTSLLNDKN
-449 LLSEKE
+449 EFELKLK
-455 TFDKKLN
+455 DLN
-462 ELSEKL
+462 ESLIVNEKKNEKTSE
-468 SNVTERFESNTSQ
+468 E

-491 AYQFIQQTK
+491 AYQYIQQTK
-500 SRKETLEELQD
+500 SRKETLEELQE

-526 RGTKLEGIKGAIAE
+526 SGTKLEGIKGAIAQ
-540 LISTNKQY
+540 LISTDKQF

-569 NARKAINFLK
+569 HARKAIQFLK

-595 ARTMPSGVVE
+595 ARSIPDNVIHQLKQYPS
-605 DLKKHSTFIG
+605 FIG
-615 VASSLVSYSKEYD
+615 VASSLISFSNEYD
-628 HVIQNLLG
+628 SVIQNLLG
-636 TVLIAQDLKGA
+636 TVLIAEDLKGA
-647 NELAKI
+647 NELARI

-658 RFVTLDGDVVN
+658 RFVTLEGDVVN

-678 VRTTNAS
+678 VRTTNSS

-695 ITIKLKDMQEK
+695 ISAKLKDMQEK
-706 TFAVEREVSSLK
+706 TIVVERDVQSLK
-718 SAKQDLAT
+718 SIKQT
-726 ELEELKESISN
+726 ITNEIELLNKAIQQD
-737 NKQSLQSI
+737 KQSFVSI
-745 LEELKSI
+745 MEQLKSI
-752 EFEERTINDALAIYD
+752 EFEEKNINDALAIYD
-767 LEMGSSAEDQ
+767 LEMGSSASDLLK
-777 VRVKDRLQELI
+777 VKDRLVELTSLSTKVKEDI
-788 DLNRKI
+788 LLKEQKI
-794 KNDIA
+794 N
-799 EKEKNINILTE
+799 ELTE
-810 QKQNQKQFKDEIQ
+810 RKQNQKEIKDELQ
-823 SKLTTLKITLAQEEQ
+823 SKLTNSKISLAQEIQ
-838 KLEFSIER
+838 KLNYSIER
-846 LKQFEETERKQKQL
+846 IQQFEENSAKQKQL
-860 LDDTKEKIIFL
+860 LDDTKDKIVFL
-871 SSELMTNENGKEE
+871 SSEIMTNENGKEE
-884 LDKLIQD
+884 LEKIISD
-891 TRLEFSKTNEII
+891 TRIEFSKTSEII

-912 FQTEIEDYNQ
+912 YQTELEDYVQ

-958 INLTYMTTYEAA
+958 LNITYMTTYEAA
-970 KMKYK
+970 KMKYT
-975 LELPVEDARKRV
+975 LEMPIEDARKRV
-987 KLLKRSIEELGT
+987 KLLKRSIEELGN
-999 VNIGAIEEYDR
+999 VNIGAIDEYER

-1019 EQRTDLNEAKTTLYN
+1019 EQRTDLNEAKITLHS
-1034 VIGEMDEE
+1034 VISEMDEE

-1048 TSFSA
+1048 TSFTA

-1067 GGRADLI
+1067 GGRADLV
-1074 LTDPDNLLLTGVDI
+1074 LTDVDNLLLTGVDI

-1100 GLMSGG
+1100 GLLSGG

-1147 FLKVFSEQTQFIVI
+1147 FLKYFSEHTQFIVI

-1192 DEGEELVSNGK
+1192 DEGEELLSNGK

>member
-21 LGFKSFAQRV
+21 VGFKSFAQRV
-31 SIDFV
+31 NIDFV

-205 DILFELG
+205 DILFELSS
-212 AQIEPLKIQA
+212 QIEPLKIQA
-222 SIAKEYL
+222 SIAKEYIG
-229 EHKEELEKVEGA
+229 HKEELEKVEAA
-241 LLVFEIESLHE
+241 LLVFEIESLHQ
-252 KWEQLKE
+252 KWEELKK
-259 EIAQNQDL
+259 EISQNQDL
-267 EIELS
+267 EIALS

-281 QHEIQ
+281 QHELQ
-286 EKMNA
+286 EKLNA

-306 TKNLEKY
+306 TKNLEKF

-326 TSSQSEQ
+326 TSNQSEQ
-333 LKLQV
+333 LRNQIE
-338 DEITKQL
+338 EITTGLNELQQL
-345 GDLNSQIE
+345 IE
-353 AEKNIKL
+353 VEQSKKN
-360 NANQNVKQLK
+360 ASFQNVKK
-370 NQIVQFETEII
+370 YRNEIQQVE
-381 SSEENLEDQI
+381 SEITSYEGDIEVQI
-391 ELIKSDYIELLNNQ
+391 EMIKSDYIELLNKQ
-405 ASINNEKTMLEKQL
+405 ASINNERTMLEKQL
-419 EQYSVKSSRLDNENE
+419 EQFSVKSSRLDVENE
-434 KYIRQREHLNGKKKN
+434 KYILQREQLNQKKTVF
-449 LLSEKE
+449 LEEKRFIE
-455 TFDKKLN
+455 TRLQ
-462 ELSEKL
+462 ETSLQL
-468 SNVTERFESNTSQ
+468 ESNSREFEKVSHE

-500 SRKETLEELQD
+500 SRKETLEELQE

-540 LISTNKQY
+540 IISTNKQY
-548 ETAIEIALGAATQ
+548 EIAIEIALGAATQ

-569 NARKAINFLK
+569 HARKAIQFLK

-595 ARTMPSGVVE
+595 ARTIPTGVIEGLKNHPSFV
-605 DLKKHSTFIG
+605 G
-615 VASSLVSYSKEYD
+615 VASSLVSYSTEYD
-628 HVIQNLLG
+628 QVIQNLLG
-636 TVLIAQDLKGA
+636 TVLIAQDLKSA
-647 NELAKI
+647 NELAKH

-658 RFVTLDGDVVN
+658 RFVTLEGDVVN

-678 VRTTNAS
+678 VRATNSS
-685 LIGRQRELEE
+685 LLGRQRELEE
-695 ITIKLKDMQEK
+695 ITAKLIEMQEK
-706 TFAVEREVSSLK
+706 TLVVEREVQTLK
-718 SAKQDLAT
+718 GLKQTKTA
-726 ELEELKESISN
+726 ELDEMNAAVIQE
-737 NKQSLQSI
+737 KQALTHTMEQ
-745 LEELKSI
+745 LKSI
-752 EFEERTINDALAIYD
+752 EFEEKNINDALAIYD
-767 LEMGSSAEDQ
+767 LEMGSSASDQ
-777 VRVKDRLQELI
+777 IRAKTRLDELI
-788 DLNRKI
+788 TLTSSI
-794 KNDIA
+794 KNDIVS
-799 EKEKNINILTE
+799 KEQTINELTNR
-810 QKQNQKQFKDEIQ
+810 KQNQKEMKDELQ
-823 SKLTTLKITLAQEEQ
+823 SKLTNAKIALAGEEQ
-838 KLEFSIER
+838 TLNYSIER
-846 LKQFEETERKQKQL
+846 IRQFQENAKKQKQL
-860 LDDTKEKIIFL
+860 LEDTKEKIIFL

-884 LDKLIQD
+884 LENMISD
-891 TRLEFSKTNEII
+891 TRNEFSKTNEII
-903 SKRREQRLA
+903 SKRRQERLA
-912 FQTEIEDYNQ
+912 YQTEIEDFTS

-931 KSLSELLKQQEV
+931 KSLADLLKQQEV

-958 INLTYMTTYEAA
+958 LNITYMTTYEAA
-970 KMKYK
+970 KMKYT
-975 LELPVEDARKRV
+975 LNLPVEDARKRV
-987 KLLKRSIEELGT
+987 KLLKRSIDDLGT

-1019 EQRTDLNEAKTTLYN
+1019 EQRTDLNEAKITLYN
-1034 VIGEMDEE
+1034 VISEMDVE

-1067 GGRADLI
+1067 GGRADLV
-1074 LTDPDNLLLTGVDI
+1074 LTDVDNLLLTGVDI

-1100 GLMSGG
+1100 SLLSGG

-1147 FLKVFSEQTQFIVI
+1147 FLKYFSEQTQFIVI

-1192 DEGEELVSNGK
+1192 DEGEELLLNG

>member
-1 MYIIKSKKGGIELF
+1 MF

-21 LGFKSFAQRV
+21 IGFKSFAQRV

-107 YNEVSVTRRVYRSGD
+107 YSEVSVTRRVYRSGD

-205 DILFELG
+205 DILFELSS
-212 AQIEPLKIQA
+212 QIEPLKIQA
-222 SIAKEYL
+222 SIAKEYI
-229 EHKEELEKVEGA
+229 EHKDELEKVEAA
-241 LLVFEIESLHE
+241 LLVFEIESLHQ
-252 KWEQLKE
+252 KWEQLKQ
-259 EIAQNQDL
+259 EIEQNVDL
-267 EIELS
+267 EIGLS
-272 TEIAKEESK
+272 TEISKEESK
-281 QHEIQ
+281 QHELQ
-286 EKMNA
+286 EKLNA

-326 TSSQSEQ
+326 TSSQSDQ
-333 LKLQV
+333 LKEQIDDITVQLS
-338 DEITKQL
+338 EIQKL
-345 GDLNSQIE
+345 VEIE
-353 AEKNIKL
+353 NAHKNTS
-360 NANQNVKQLK
+360 NQNVKQY
-370 NQIVQFETEII
+370 NAEITQLENEI
-381 SSEENLEDQI
+381 SSYEGDIEDQI
-391 ELIKSDYIELLNNQ
+391 EMIKSDYIELLNNQ

-419 EQYSVKSSRLDNENE
+419 EQYSVKSSRLDSENE
-434 KYIRQREHLNGKKKN
+434 KYIRQREQLNGKKTSLLNDKN
-449 LLSEKE
+449 EFELKLK
-455 TFDKKLN
+455 DLN
-462 ELSEKL
+462 ESLILNEKKNEKTSE
-468 SNVTERFESNTSQ
+468 E

-491 AYQFIQQTK
+491 AYQYIQQTK
-500 SRKETLEELQD
+500 SRKETLEELQE

-526 RGTKLEGIKGAIAE
+526 SGTKLEGIKGAIAQ
-540 LISTNKQY
+540 LISTDKQF

-569 NARKAINFLK
+569 HARKAIQFLK

-595 ARTMPSGVVE
+595 ARSIPDNVIHQLKQYPS
-605 DLKKHSTFIG
+605 FIG
-615 VASSLVSYSKEYD
+615 VASSLINFSKEYD
-628 HVIQNLLG
+628 SVIQNLLG
-636 TVLIAQDLKGA
+636 TVLIAEDLKGA
-647 NELAKI
+647 NELARI

-658 RFVTLDGDVVN
+658 RFVTLEGDVVN

-678 VRTTNAS
+678 VRTTNSS

-695 ITIKLKDMQEK
+695 ISAKLKDMQEK
-706 TFAVEREVSSLK
+706 TIVVERDVQSLK
-718 SAKQDLAT
+718 SIKQT
-726 ELEELKESISN
+726 ITNEIELLNKTIQKD
-737 NKQSLQSI
+737 KQSFVSI
-745 LEELKSI
+745 MEQLKSI
-752 EFEERTINDALAIYD
+752 EFEEKNINDALAIYD
-767 LEMGSSAEDQ
+767 LEMGSSASDLL
-777 VRVKDRLQELI
+777 RVKDRLVELTSLSTKVKEAI
-788 DLNRKI
+788 LLKEQKI
-794 KNDIA
+794 N
-799 EKEKNINILTE
+799 ELTE
-810 QKQNQKQFKDEIQ
+810 RKQNQKEIKDELQ
-823 SKLTTLKITLAQEEQ
+823 SKLTNSKISLAQEIQ
-838 KLEFSIER
+838 KLNYSIER
-846 LKQFEETERKQKQL
+846 IQQFEENFAKQKQL
-860 LDDTKEKIIFL
+860 LDDTKDKIVFL
-871 SSELMTNENGKEE
+871 SSEIMTNENGKEE
-884 LDKLIQD
+884 LEKLISD
-891 TRLEFSKTNEII
+891 TRIEFSKTSEII
-903 SKRREQRLA
+903 SKRREQRLSY
-912 FQTEIEDYNQ
+912 QTELEDYVQ

-958 INLTYMTTYEAA
+958 LNITYMTTYEAA
-970 KMKYK
+970 KMKYT
-975 LELPVEDARKRV
+975 LEMPIEDARKRV
-987 KLLKRSIEELGT
+987 KLLKRSIEELGN
-999 VNIGAIEEYDR
+999 VNIGAIDEYER

-1019 EQRTDLNEAKTTLYN
+1019 EQRTDLNEAKITLHS
-1034 VIGEMDEE
+1034 VISEMDEE

-1048 TSFSA
+1048 TSFTA

-1061 FTQLFG
+1061 FAQLFG
-1067 GGRADLI
+1067 GGRADLV
-1074 LTDPDNLLLTGVDI
+1074 LTDVDNLLLTGVDI

-1100 GLMSGG
+1100 GLLSGG

-1147 FLKVFSEQTQFIVI
+1147 FLKYFSDHTQFIVI

-1192 DEGEELVSNGK
+1192 DEGEELLSNGK

>member
-1 MYIIKSKKGGIELF
+1 LF

-21 LGFKSFAQRV
+21 IGFKSFAQRV
-31 SIDFV
+31 TIDFV

-107 YNEVSVTRRVYRSGD
+107 YSEISVTRRVYRSGD

-191 AKLNETQENLNRVD
+191 AKLFETQENLNRVD
-205 DILFELG
+205 DILFELSS
-212 AQIEPLKIQA
+212 QIEPLRMQA
-222 SIAKEYL
+222 SIAKEYI
-229 EHKEELEKVEGA
+229 EHRDELEKVEAA
-241 LLVFEIESLHE
+241 LLVYEIESLHQ
-252 KWEQLKE
+252 KWEELKL
-259 EIAQNQDL
+259 EIAQNSDL
-267 EIELS
+267 EIALS
-272 TEIAKEESK
+272 TEISTEESK

-286 EKMNA
+286 EKLNA

-313 EGQKELMKERKKN
+313 EGQKELMKERKRN
-326 TSSQSEQ
+326 TSTQSEQ
-333 LKLQV
+333 LRKQV
-338 DEITKQL
+338 DEVTEQINETAKL
-345 GDLNSQIE
+345 IE
-353 AEKNIKL
+353 AEKEQEKL
-360 NANQNVKQLK
+360 SRQNVNKTK
-370 NQIVQFETEII
+370 TIIVEIQNEI
-381 SSEENLEDQI
+381 TSYEGDIEEQI

-405 ASINNEKTMLEKQL
+405 ASIKNEKTMLEKQSQ
-419 EQYSVKSSRLDNENE
+419 QYSVKSSRLDLENE
-434 KYIRQREHLNGKKKN
+434 KYIRQREQLQSRKTELLN
-449 LLSEKE
+449 EKE
-455 TFDKKLN
+455 QFDITFKELN
-462 ELSEKL
+462 EK
-468 SNVTERFESNTSQ
+468 FETLNKQHDETSTV
-481 LKEKEELLYK
+481 LKEKEELLNK

-500 SRKETLEELQD
+500 SRKETLEELQE

-526 RGTKLEGIKGAIAE
+526 RGTRLVGIKGAIAE
-540 LISTNKQY
+540 LITTNKQY
-548 ETAIEIALGAATQ
+548 EIAIEIALGAATQ
-561 QIVVQNDE
+561 QIVVENDE
-569 NARKAINFLK
+569 HARRAIQFLK

-595 ARTMPSGVVE
+595 ARFVPANVIEGLKRNPS
-605 DLKKHSTFIG
+605 FIG
-615 VASSLVSYSKEYD
+615 VASSLVSYSSEYEQ
-628 HVIQNLLG
+628 VIQNLLG
-636 TVLIAQDLKGA
+636 SVLIAQDLKGA
-647 NELAKI
+647 NELAKL

-658 RFVTLDGDVVN
+658 RFVTLEGDVVN

-678 VRTTNAS
+678 VRTTNSS

-706 TFAVEREVSSLK
+706 TNLLENEVQTLKVTNLESSTKAQTLHDDIQK
-718 SAKQDLAT
+718 VKQIIV
-726 ELEELKESISN
+726 SIME
-737 NKQSLQSI
+737 Q
-745 LEELKSI
+745 LKSI
-752 EFEERTINDALAIYD
+752 EFEEKNINDALAIYD
-767 LEMGSSAEDQ
+767 LEMGSSASDLLK
-777 VRVKDRLQELI
+777 VKDRLEELSSLDANVKNEI
-788 DLNRKI
+788 ISKEQKI
-794 KNDIA
+794 N
-799 EKEKNINILTE
+799 ELTE
-810 QKQNQKQFKDEIQ
+810 RKLNQKEIKDELQ
-823 SKLTTLKITLAQEEQ
+823 SKLTSLKISLAQEEQ
-838 KLEFSIER
+838 KLSYSNER
-846 LKQFEETERKQKQL
+846 IRQFEENSIKQKQIL
-860 LDDTKEKIIFL
+860 EETKEKIIFL

-884 LDKLIQD
+884 LEKIISD
-891 TRLEFSKTNEII
+891 TRIEFSKTTEII
-903 SKRREQRLA
+903 SKRREQRIA
-912 FQTEIEDYNQ
+912 FQTELEDYVQ

-931 KSLSELLKQQEV
+931 KSLSDLLKQQEV

-958 INLTYMTTYEAA
+958 LSVKYMTTYEAA
-970 KMKYK
+970 KMKYT
-975 LELPVEDARKRV
+975 LEMTVDDARKRV

-999 VNIGAIEEYDR
+999 VNIGAIDEYDR

-1019 EQRTDLNEAKTTLYN
+1019 EQRTDLNEAKITLYN
-1034 VIGEMDEE
+1034 VISEMDEE

-1067 GGRADLI
+1067 GGRADLV
-1074 LTDPDNLLLTGVDI
+1074 LTDEENLLLTGVDI

-1100 GLMSGG
+1100 GLLSGG

-1147 FLKVFSEQTQFIVI
+1147 FLKYFSEQTQFIVI

-1192 DEGEELVSNGK
+1192 DEGEELLSNGN

>member
-1 MYIIKSKKGGIELF
+1 MF

-21 LGFKSFAQRV
+21 IGFKSFAQRV
-31 SIDFV
+31 NIDFV

-79 AGSDGRKPLNYAEVT
+79 AGSEGRKPLNYAEVT

-191 AKLNETQENLNRVD
+191 AKLFETQENLNRVD
-205 DILFELG
+205 DILFELSS
-212 AQIEPLKIQA
+212 QIEPLRMQA
-222 SIAKEYL
+222 SIAKEYI
-229 EHKEELEKVEGA
+229 EHRDELEKVEAA
-241 LLVFEIESLHE
+241 LLVYEIESLHQ
-252 KWEQLKE
+252 KWEELKQE
-259 EIAQNQDL
+259 VAQNSDL
-267 EIELS
+267 EISLS
-272 TEIAKEESK
+272 TEISTEESK
-281 QHEIQ
+281 QHELQ
-286 EKMNA
+286 EKLNA

-313 EGQKELMKERKKN
+313 EGQKELMKERKRN
-326 TSSQSEQ
+326 TSTQSEQ
-333 LKLQV
+333 LRKQV
-338 DEITKQL
+338 DEVTEQINETNKL
-345 GDLNSQIE
+345 IE
-353 AEKNIKL
+353 AEKEHEKCSR
-360 NANQNVKQLK
+360 QNVNKTK
-370 NQIVQFETEII
+370 TNIVEIQNEI
-381 SSEENLEDQI
+381 TSYEGDIEEQI

-405 ASINNEKTMLEKQL
+405 ASIKNEKTMLEKQSQ
-419 EQYSVKSSRLDNENE
+419 QYSVKSSRLDLENE
-434 KYIRQREHLNGKKKN
+434 KYIRQREQLQYRKTE
-449 LLSEKE
+449 LLKEKE
-455 TFDKKLN
+455 QFDLTFKDLN
-462 ELSEKL
+462 EK
-468 SNVTERFESNTSQ
+468 FESLNKQLDETSTV
-481 LKEKEELLYK
+481 LKEKEELLNK

-500 SRKETLEELQD
+500 SRKETLEELQE

-540 LISTNKQY
+540 LITTNKQY
-548 ETAIEIALGAATQ
+548 EIAIEIALGAATQ
-561 QIVVQNDE
+561 QIVVENDE
-569 NARKAINFLK
+569 HARRAIQFLK

-595 ARTMPSGVVE
+595 ARFVPANVIEGLKRNPS
-605 DLKKHSTFIG
+605 FIG
-615 VASSLVSYSKEYD
+615 VASSLVSYSSEYEQ
-628 HVIQNLLG
+628 VIQNLLG
-636 TVLIAQDLKGA
+636 TVLIAKDLKGA
-647 NELAKI
+647 NELAKL

-658 RFVTLDGDVVN
+658 RFVTLEGDVVN

-678 VRTTNAS
+678 VRTTNSS

-695 ITIKLKDMQEK
+695 ITVKLKDMQEK
-706 TFAVEREVSSLK
+706 TNSLESEVQTLKATNLESSSKAQTLNDEILK
-718 SAKQDLAT
+718 VKQIIV
-726 ELEELKESISN
+726 SIME
-737 NKQSLQSI
+737 Q
-745 LEELKSI
+745 LKSI
-752 EFEERTINDALAIYD
+752 EFEEKNINDALAIYD
-767 LEMGSSAEDQ
+767 LEMGSSASDLLK
-777 VRVKDRLQELI
+777 VKDRLEELSS
-788 DLNRKI
+788 LNANV
-794 KNDIA
+794 KNEISS
-799 EKEKNINILTE
+799 KEQQINELTE
-810 QKQNQKQFKDEIQ
+810 RKLNQKEIKDELQ
-823 SKLTTLKITLAQEEQ
+823 SKLTSLKISLAQEEQ
-838 KLEFSIER
+838 KLSYSNERIRQFVENSI
-846 LKQFEETERKQKQL
+846 KQKQIL
-860 LDDTKEKIIFL
+860 EETKEKIIFL

-884 LDKLIQD
+884 LEKIISD
-891 TRLEFSKTNEII
+891 TRIEFSKTTEII
-903 SKRREQRLA
+903 SKRREQRIA
-912 FQTEIEDYNQ
+912 YQTELEDYAQ

-931 KSLSELLKQQEV
+931 KSLSDLLKQQEV

-958 INLTYMTTYEAA
+958 LNVKYMTTYEAA
-970 KMKYK
+970 KMKYT
-975 LELPVEDARKRV
+975 LEMTVDDARKRV
-987 KLLKRSIEELGT
+987 KLLKLSIEELGT
-999 VNIGAIEEYDR
+999 VNIGAIDEYER

-1019 EQRTDLNEAKTTLYN
+1019 EQRTDLNEAKITLYN
-1034 VIGEMDEE
+1034 VISEMDEE

-1067 GGRADLI
+1067 GGRADLV
-1074 LTDPDNLLLTGVDI
+1074 LTDEENLLLTGVDI

-1100 GLMSGG
+1100 GLLSGG

-1147 FLKVFSEQTQFIVI
+1147 FLRYFSEQTQFIVI

-1192 DEGEELVSNGK
+1192 DEGEALLSNGN

>member
-31 SIDFV
+31 NIDFV

-205 DILFELG
+205 DILFELSS
-212 AQIEPLKIQA
+212 QIEPLKIQA
-222 SIAKEYL
+222 SIAKEYIG
-229 EHKEELEKVEGA
+229 HKEELEKVEAA
-241 LLVFEIESLHE
+241 LLVFEIESLHQ
-252 KWEQLKE
+252 KWEELKK
-259 EIAQNQDL
+259 EISQNQDL
-267 EIELS
+267 EIALS
-272 TEIAKEESK
+272 TEISKEESK
-281 QHEIQ
+281 QHELQ
-286 EKMNA
+286 EKLNA

-306 TKNLEKY
+306 TKNLEKF

-326 TSSQSEQ
+326 TSTQSEQ
-333 LKLQV
+333 LRNQI
-338 DEITKQL
+338 DEITT
-345 GDLNSQIE
+345 GLNELQGLIE
-353 AEKNIKL
+353 VEQARKNTSH
-360 NANQNVKQLK
+360 QNVKK
-370 NQIVQFETEII
+370 YRNEIQQVE
-381 SSEENLEDQI
+381 SEITSYEGDIEEQI
-391 ELIKSDYIELLNNQ
+391 EMIKSDYIELLNKQ
-405 ASINNEKTMLEKQL
+405 ASINNERTMLEKQL
-419 EQYSVKSSRLDNENE
+419 EQYSVKSSRLDVENE
-434 KYIRQREHLNGKKKN
+434 KYILQREQLNQKKSG
-449 LLSEKE
+449 LLEEKSQLE
-455 TFDKKLN
+455 TSLQ
-462 ELSEKL
+462 EM
-468 SNVTERFESNTSQ
+468 TEQFESNSSEFEKVSKE

-500 SRKETLEELQD
+500 SRKETLEELQE

-540 LISTNKQY
+540 IISTNKQY
-548 ETAIEIALGAATQ
+548 EIAIEIALGAATQ

-569 NARKAINFLK
+569 HARKAIQFLK

-595 ARTMPSGVVE
+595 ARTIPSGVI
-605 DLKKHSTFIG
+605 DGLKNHPSFIG
-615 VASSLVSYSKEYD
+615 VASSLVSFSNEYEQ
-628 HVIQNLLG
+628 VIQNLLG
-636 TVLIAQDLKGA
+636 TVLIAQDLKSA
-647 NELAKI
+647 NELAKH

-658 RFVTLDGDVVN
+658 RFVTLEGDVVN

-678 VRTTNAS
+678 VRAS
-685 LIGRQRELEE
+685 NNSLLGRQRELEE
-695 ITIKLKDMQEK
+695 ITAKLIEMQEK
-706 TFAVEREVSSLK
+706 TLVVEREVQSLK
-718 SAKQDLAT
+718 ALKQT
-726 ELEELKESISN
+726 KTIELDKMNAAVLQE
-737 NKQSLQSI
+737 KQALSHTMEQ
-745 LEELKSI
+745 LKSI
-752 EFEERTINDALAIYD
+752 EFEEKNINDALAIYD
-767 LEMGSSAEDQ
+767 LEMGSSASDQ
-777 VRVKDRLQELI
+777 MRAKTRLDELI
-788 DLNRKI
+788 TLTGSIKHDISSKEQSINELTNR
-794 KNDIA
+794 
-799 EKEKNINILTE
+799 
-810 QKQNQKQFKDEIQ
+810 KQNQKAIKDELQ
-823 SKLTTLKITLAQEEQ
+823 SKLTNVKISLAGEEQ
-838 KLEFSIER
+838 TLNYSIER
-846 LKQFEETERKQKQL
+846 IRQFEENEKKQKQL
-860 LDDTKEKIIFL
+860 LEDTKEKIIFL

-884 LDKLIQD
+884 LEKMISD
-891 TRLEFSKTNEII
+891 TRNEFSKTNDII
-903 SKRREQRLA
+903 SKRRQQRLA
-912 FQTEIEDYNQ
+912 YQTEIEDYAG

-931 KSLSELLKQQEV
+931 KSLADLLKQQEV

-958 INLTYMTTYEAA
+958 LNITYMTTYEAA
-970 KMKYK
+970 KMKYT

-987 KLLKRSIEELGT
+987 KLLKRSIDDLGT

-1019 EQRTDLNEAKTTLYN
+1019 EQRTDLNEAKITLHN
-1034 VIGEMDEE
+1034 VISEMDEE

-1067 GGRADLI
+1067 GGRADLV
-1074 LTDPDNLLLTGVDI
+1074 LTDVDNLLLTGVDI

-1100 GLMSGG
+1100 GLLSGG

-1147 FLKVFSEQTQFIVI
+1147 FLKYFSEQTQFIVI

-1192 DEGEELVSNGK
+1192 DEGEELLSNG

>member
-1 MYIIKSKKGGIELF
+1 MF

-21 LGFKSFAQRV
+21 IGFKSFAQRV
-31 SIDFV
+31 TIDFV

-107 YNEVSVTRRVYRSGD
+107 YSEVSVTRRVYRSGD

-191 AKLNETQENLNRVD
+191 AKLFETQENLNRVD
-205 DILFELG
+205 DILFELSS
-212 AQIEPLKIQA
+212 QIEPLRMQA
-222 SIAKEYL
+222 SIAKEYI
-229 EHKEELEKVEGA
+229 EHRDELEKVEAA
-241 LLVFEIESLHE
+241 LLVYEIESLHQ
-252 KWEQLKE
+252 KWEELKL
-259 EIAQNQDL
+259 EIAQNSDL
-267 EIELS
+267 EIALS
-272 TEIAKEESK
+272 TEISTEESK
-281 QHEIQ
+281 QHELQ
-286 EKMNA
+286 EKLNA

-313 EGQKELMKERKKN
+313 EGQKELMKERKRN
-326 TSSQSEQ
+326 TSTQSEQ
-333 LKLQV
+333 LRKQIDEVTEQINETTKL
-338 DEITKQL
+338 
-345 GDLNSQIE
+345 IE
-353 AEKNIKL
+353 AEKEQEKL
-360 NANQNVKQLK
+360 SRQNVNKTK
-370 NQIVQFETEII
+370 TNIVEIQNEI
-381 SSEENLEDQI
+381 TSYEGDIEEQI

-405 ASINNEKTMLEKQL
+405 ASIKNEKTMLEKQSQ
-419 EQYSVKSSRLDNENE
+419 QYSVKSSRLDLENE
-434 KYIRQREHLNGKKKN
+434 KYIRQREQLQNRKTELLN
-449 LLSEKE
+449 EKE
-455 TFDKKLN
+455 QFDLTFKELN
-462 ELSEKL
+462 EK
-468 SNVTERFESNTSQ
+468 FETLNKQHDETSTV
-481 LKEKEELLYK
+481 LKEKEELLNK

-500 SRKETLEELQD
+500 SRKETLEELQE

-526 RGTKLEGIKGAIAE
+526 RGTRLEGIKGAIAE
-540 LISTNKQY
+540 LITTNKQY
-548 ETAIEIALGAATQ
+548 EIAIEIALGAATQ
-561 QIVVQNDE
+561 QIVVENDE
-569 NARKAINFLK
+569 HARRAIQFLK

-595 ARTMPSGVVE
+595 ARFVPANVIEGLKRNPS
-605 DLKKHSTFIG
+605 FIG
-615 VASSLVSYSKEYD
+615 VASSLVSYSGEYEQ
-628 HVIQNLLG
+628 VIQNLLG

-647 NELAKI
+647 NELAKL

-658 RFVTLDGDVVN
+658 RFVTLEGDVVN

-678 VRTTNAS
+678 VRTTNSS

-695 ITIKLKDMQEK
+695 ITVKLKDMQEK
-706 TFAVEREVSSLK
+706 TNSLESEVQILKASNLESSSKAQTLNDEIQK
-718 SAKQDLAT
+718 VKQIIV
-726 ELEELKESISN
+726 SIME
-737 NKQSLQSI
+737 Q
-745 LEELKSI
+745 LKSI
-752 EFEERTINDALAIYD
+752 EFEEKNINDALAIYD
-767 LEMGSSAEDQ
+767 LEMGSSASDLLK
-777 VRVKDRLQELI
+777 VKDRLEELSS
-788 DLNRKI
+788 LNANV
-794 KNDIA
+794 KNEIIS
-799 EKEKNINILTE
+799 KE
-810 QKQNQKQFKDEIQ
+810 QKINELTQRKLTQKEIKDELQ
-823 SKLTTLKITLAQEEQ
+823 SKLTSLKISLAQEEQ
-838 KLEFSIER
+838 KLSYSNER
-846 LKQFEETERKQKQL
+846 IRQFEENTIKQKQIL
-860 LDDTKEKIIFL
+860 EETKEKIIFL

-884 LDKLIQD
+884 LEKIISD
-891 TRLEFSKTNEII
+891 TRIEFSKTTEII
-903 SKRREQRLA
+903 SKRREQRIA
-912 FQTEIEDYNQ
+912 YQTELEDYVQ

-931 KSLSELLKQQEV
+931 KSLSDLLKQQEV

-958 INLTYMTTYEAA
+958 LNVKYMTTYEAA
-970 KMKYK
+970 KMKYT
-975 LELPVEDARKRV
+975 LEMTVDDASKRV

-999 VNIGAIEEYDR
+999 VNIGAIDEYER

-1019 EQRTDLNEAKTTLYN
+1019 EQRTDLNEAKITLYN
-1034 VIGEMDEE
+1034 VISEMDEE

-1067 GGRADLI
+1067 GGRADLV
-1074 LTDPDNLLLTGVDI
+1074 LTDEENLLLTGVDI

-1100 GLMSGG
+1100 GLLSGG

-1147 FLKVFSEQTQFIVI
+1147 FLKYFSEHTQFIVI

-1192 DEGEELVSNGK
+1192 DEGEALLSNGN

>member
-1 MYIIKSKKGGIELF
+1 MF

-21 LGFKSFAQRV
+21 IGFKSFAQRV
-31 SIDFV
+31 TIDFV

-107 YNEVSVTRRVYRSGD
+107 YSEVSVTRRVYRSGD

-191 AKLNETQENLNRVD
+191 AKLFETQENLNRVD
-205 DILFELG
+205 DILFELSS
-212 AQIEPLKIQA
+212 QIEPLRMQA
-222 SIAKEYL
+222 SIAKEYI
-229 EHKEELEKVEGA
+229 EHRDELEKVEAA
-241 LLVFEIESLHE
+241 LLVYEIESLHQ
-252 KWEQLKE
+252 KWEELKV
-259 EIAQNQDL
+259 EIAQNADL
-267 EIELS
+267 EIALS
-272 TEIAKEESK
+272 TEISTEESK
-281 QHEIQ
+281 QHELQ
-286 EKMNA
+286 EKLNA

-313 EGQKELMKERKKN
+313 EGQKELMKERKRN
-326 TSSQSEQ
+326 TSTQSEQ
-333 LKLQV
+333 LRKQV
-338 DEITKQL
+338 DEVTEQINETNKL
-345 GDLNSQIE
+345 IE
-353 AEKNIKL
+353 AEKEQEKISR
-360 NANQNVKQLK
+360 QNVNKTK
-370 NQIVQFETEII
+370 NNIVEIQNEI
-381 SSEENLEDQI
+381 TSYEGDLEEQI

-405 ASINNEKTMLEKQL
+405 ASIKNEKTMLEKQS
-419 EQYSVKSSRLDNENE
+419 EQYSVKSSRLDLENE
-434 KYIRQREHLNGKKKN
+434 KYIRQREQLQNRKTELLN
-449 LLSEKE
+449 EKE
-455 TFDKKLN
+455 QFDLTFKELN
-462 ELSEKL
+462 SK
-468 SNVTERFESNTSQ
+468 FESLKKQYDETSSV
-481 LKEKEELLYK
+481 LKEKEELLNK

-500 SRKETLEELQD
+500 SRKETLEELQE

-526 RGTKLEGIKGAIAE
+526 RGTRLEGIKGAIAE
-540 LISTNKQY
+540 LITTNKQY
-548 ETAIEIALGAATQ
+548 EIAIEIALGAATQ
-561 QIVVQNDE
+561 QIVVENDE
-569 NARKAINFLK
+569 HARRAIQFLK

-595 ARTMPSGVVE
+595 ARFVPANVIDGLKRNPS
-605 DLKKHSTFIG
+605 FIG
-615 VASSLVSYSKEYD
+615 VASSLVNYSSEYEQ
-628 HVIQNLLG
+628 VIQNLLG

-647 NELAKI
+647 NELAKL

-658 RFVTLDGDVVN
+658 RFVTLEGDVVN

-678 VRTTNAS
+678 VRTTNSS

-695 ITIKLKDMQEK
+695 ITVKLKDMQEK
-706 TFAVEREVSSLK
+706 TNLLEDEVQTLKATNLESSSKAQNLN
-718 SAKQDLAT
+718 
-726 ELEELKESISN
+726 EEIQKVQQTIVSIME
-737 NKQSLQSI
+737 Q
-745 LEELKSI
+745 LKSI
-752 EFEERTINDALAIYD
+752 EFEEKNINDALAIYD
-767 LEMGSSAEDQ
+767 LEMGSSASDLLKI
-777 VRVKDRLQELI
+777 KDRLEELSS
-788 DLNRKI
+788 LYAKV
-794 KNDIA
+794 
-799 EKEKNINILTE
+799 
-810 QKQNQKQFKDEIQ
+810 KDEIISKEQKINELTERKLNQKEIKDQLQ
-823 SKLTTLKITLAQEEQ
+823 SKLTSLKISLAQEEQ
-838 KLEFSIER
+838 KLSYSNER
-846 LKQFEETERKQKQL
+846 IRQFEENSIKLKQL
-860 LDDTKEKIIFL
+860 LEDTKGKIIFL

-884 LDKLIQD
+884 LENIISD
-891 TRLEFSKTNEII
+891 TRIEFSKTTEII
-903 SKRREQRLA
+903 SKRREQRIA
-912 FQTEIEDYNQ
+912 FQTELEDYVQ

-931 KSLSELLKQQEV
+931 KSLSDLLKQQEV

-958 INLTYMTTYEAA
+958 LNVKYMTTYEAA
-970 KMKYK
+970 KMKYT
-975 LELPVEDARKRV
+975 LEMTVEDARKRV

-999 VNIGAIEEYDR
+999 VNIGAIDEYER

-1019 EQRTDLNEAKTTLYN
+1019 EQRTDLNEAKITLYN
-1034 VIGEMDEE
+1034 VISEMDEE

-1067 GGRADLI
+1067 GGRADLV
-1074 LTDPDNLLLTGVDI
+1074 LTDEQNLLLTGVDI

-1100 GLMSGG
+1100 GLLSGG

-1147 FLKVFSEQTQFIVI
+1147 FLKYFSEQTQFIVI

-1192 DEGEELVSNGK
+1192 DEGEALLSNGN

>member
-1 MYIIKSKKGGIELF
+1 MF

-21 LGFKSFAQRV
+21 IGFKSFAQRV
-31 SIDFV
+31 TIDFV

-79 AGSDGRKPLNYAEVT
+79 AGSEGRKPLNYAEVT

-107 YNEVSVTRRVYRSGD
+107 YSEVSVTRRVYRSGD

-157 KVEEILSSKPEERRG
+157 KVEEILSSKPEDRRG

-182 YKNRKKKAE
+182 YKTRKKKAE
-191 AKLNETQENLNRVD
+191 AKLFETQENLNRVD

-212 AQIEPLKIQA
+212 SQIEPLRMQA
-222 SIAKEYL
+222 SIAKEYI
-229 EHKEELEKVEGA
+229 EHRDELEKVEAA
-241 LLVFEIESLHE
+241 LLVYEIELLHQ
-252 KWEQLKE
+252 KWEELKK
-259 EIAQNQDL
+259 EIAQNSDI
-267 EIELS
+267 EISLS
-272 TEIAKEESK
+272 TEISIDESK
-281 QHEIQ
+281 QHELQ
-286 EKMNA
+286 DKLTA

-313 EGQKELMKERKKN
+313 EGQKELMKERKRN
-326 TSSQSEQ
+326 TSTQSEQ
-333 LKLQV
+333 LRKQV
-338 DEITKQL
+338 DEVTEQINVTKIL
-345 GDLNSQIE
+345 IE
-353 AEKNIKL
+353 TEKAQEKL
-360 NANQNVKQLK
+360 SRQNVNKTK
-370 NQIVQFETEII
+370 TSIVDIQNEII
-381 SSEENLEDQI
+381 SYEGDIEEQI

-405 ASINNEKTMLEKQL
+405 ASIKNEKTMLEKQS
-419 EQYSVKSSRLDNENE
+419 QQFSVKSSRLDVENE
-434 KYIRQREHLNGKKKN
+434 KYIRQREELQHRKTEL
-449 LLSEKE
+449 
-455 TFDKKLN
+455 LN
-462 ELSEKL
+462 EKQQVDLNFQALNEK
-468 SNVTERFESNTSQ
+468 FEASTIQ
-481 LKEKEELLYK
+481 LQETTGLLKEKEELLSK

-500 SRKETLEELQD
+500 SRKETLEELQE

-526 RGTKLEGIKGAIAE
+526 RGTRLEGIKGAIAE

-569 NARKAINFLK
+569 HARRAIQFLK

-595 ARTMPSGVVE
+595 ARSVPSNLI
-605 DLKKHSTFIG
+605 DSLKRNPSFIG
-615 VASSLVSYSKEYD
+615 VASSLVSYSNEYEQ
-628 HVIQNLLG
+628 VVQNLLG
-636 TVLIAQDLKGA
+636 TVLIAQDLKSA
-647 NELAKI
+647 NELAKL

-658 RFVTLDGDVVN
+658 RFVTLEGDVVN

-695 ITIKLKDMQEK
+695 ITIKLDDMQEK
-706 TFAVEREVSSLK
+706 TTSVEREVQTLK
-718 SAKQDLAT
+718 ALYQEKTT
-726 ELEELKESISN
+726 EA
-737 NKQSLQSI
+737 QSLNGEMHSVKQVIDSI
-745 LEELKSI
+745 MEQLKSI
-752 EFEERTINDALAIYD
+752 EFQEKNINDALAIYD
-767 LEMGSSAEDQ
+767 LEMGSSASDLIK
-777 VRVKDRLQELI
+777 VKDRLGELATLEANIKQEI
-788 DLNRKI
+788 ITKEQKI
-794 KNDIA
+794 N
-799 EKEKNINILTE
+799 ELTE
-810 QKQNQKQFKDEIQ
+810 RKLNQKEIKDELQ
-823 SKLTTLKITLAQEEQ
+823 SKLTSFKISLAQEEQ
-838 KLEFSIER
+838 KLSYSIER
-846 LKQFEETERKQKQL
+846 IRQFEENALKQKQVL
-860 LDDTKEKIIFL
+860 EETRDKIIFL

-884 LDKLIQD
+884 LEKIISE
-891 TRLEFSKTNEII
+891 TRNEFSKTTEII
-903 SKRREQRLA
+903 SKRREQRIA
-912 FQTEIEDYNQ
+912 YQTELEDYVQ

-931 KSLSELLKQQEV
+931 KSLSDLLKQQEV

-949 VELENRLEQ
+949 VELENRLQ
-958 INLTYMTTYEAA
+958 QLNVTYMTTYEAA
-970 KMKYK
+970 KVKYT
-975 LELPVEDARKRV
+975 LEMTVDEASKRV
-987 KLLKRSIEELGT
+987 KLLKRSIEELGS
-999 VNIGAIEEYDR
+999 VNIGAIDEYER

-1034 VIGEMDEE
+1034 VISEMDEE

-1048 TSFSA
+1048 SSFSA

-1074 LTDPDNLLLTGVDI
+1074 LTDAENLLITGVDI

-1100 GLMSGG
+1100 SLLSGG

-1147 FLKVFSEQTQFIVI
+1147 FLKYFSEQTQFIVI

-1192 DEGEELVSNGK
+1192 DEGEALLSNGN

>member
-1 MYIIKSKKGGIELF
+1 MF

-21 LGFKSFAQRV
+21 IGFKSFAQRV
-31 SIDFV
+31 TIDFV

-107 YNEVSVTRRVYRSGD
+107 YSEVSVTRRVYRSGD

-130 SCRLKDI
+130 ACRLKDI

-191 AKLNETQENLNRVD
+191 AKLFETQENLNRVD
-205 DILFELG
+205 DILFELSS
-212 AQIEPLKIQA
+212 QIEPLRMQA
-222 SIAKEYL
+222 SIAKEYI
-229 EHKEELEKVEGA
+229 EHRDELEKVEAA
-241 LLVFEIESLHE
+241 LLVYEIESLHH
-252 KWEQLKE
+252 KWEELKQ
-259 EIAQNQDL
+259 EIAQNNDL
-267 EIELS
+267 EIALS
-272 TEIAKEESK
+272 TEISTEESK
-281 QHEIQ
+281 QHELQ
-286 EKMNA
+286 EKLNA
-291 LDESIDQLQQVLLTV
+291 LDESIDQLQQVLLSV

-313 EGQKELMKERKKN
+313 EGQKELMKERKRN
-326 TSSQSEQ
+326 TSTQSEQ
-333 LKLQV
+333 LRKQV
-338 DEITKQL
+338 EEVTEQINDITKL
-345 GDLNSQIE
+345 IE
-353 AEKNIKL
+353 AEKEQAKFSR
-360 NANQNVKQLK
+360 QNVNKTK
-370 NQIVQFETEII
+370 TSIVEIQNEI
-381 SSEENLEDQI
+381 TSYEGDIEEQI

-405 ASINNEKTMLEKQL
+405 ASIRNEQAMLEKQS
-419 EQYSVKSSRLDNENE
+419 QQFSVKSSRLDLENE
-434 KYIRQREHLNGKKKN
+434 KYIRQREQLQHRKTN
-449 LLSEKE
+449 LLNDKE
-455 TFDKKLN
+455 QTDIKFRELN
-462 ELSEKL
+462 EKFEALNKQLEENS
-468 SNVTERFESNTSQ
+468 TE

-500 SRKETLEELQD
+500 SRKETLEELQE

-526 RGTKLEGIKGAIAE
+526 RGTRLEGIKGAIAE
-540 LISTNKQY
+540 LITTNKQY
-548 ETAIEIALGAATQ
+548 EIAIEIALGAATQ

-569 NARKAINFLK
+569 HARRAIQFLK

-595 ARTMPSGVVE
+595 ARFVPANVIEG
-605 DLKKHSTFIG
+605 LKRNPAFIG
-615 VASSLVSYSKEYD
+615 VASSLVHYSGEYEQ
-628 HVIQNLLG
+628 VIQNLLG
-636 TVLIAQDLKGA
+636 TVLIAQDLKSA
-647 NELAKI
+647 NELAKF

-658 RFVTLDGDVVN
+658 RFVTLEGDVVN

-695 ITIKLKDMQEK
+695 ISVKLNDMQERTNSVEQEVQVLK
-706 TFAVEREVSSLK
+706 ATNHEKSTEAVILNDEIQKIKQLIVSIME
-718 SAKQDLAT
+718 Q
-726 ELEELKESISN
+726 
-737 NKQSLQSI
+737 
-745 LEELKSI
+745 LKSI
-752 EFEERTINDALAIYD
+752 EFEEKNINDALAIYD
-767 LEMGSSAEDQ
+767 LEMGSSASDL
-777 VRVKDRLQELI
+777 VRVKDRLEELTS
-788 DLNRKI
+788 LNANV
-794 KNDIA
+794 KNEILS
-799 EKEKNINILTE
+799 KEQMINELTE
-810 QKQNQKQFKDEIQ
+810 RKLNQKEIKDELQ
-823 SKLTTLKITLAQEEQ
+823 SKLTSLKISLAQEEQ
-838 KLEFSIER
+838 KLSYSNER
-846 LKQFEETERKQKQL
+846 IRQFEENSVKQKQIL
-860 LDDTKEKIIFL
+860 EETKEKIIFL

-884 LDKLIQD
+884 LEKIISD
-891 TRLEFSKTNEII
+891 TRIEFSKTTEII
-903 SKRREQRLA
+903 SKRREQRIA
-912 FQTEIEDYNQ
+912 YQTELEDNAQ

-931 KSLSELLKQQEV
+931 KSLSDLLKQQEV

-958 INLTYMTTYEAA
+958 LNVKYMTTYEAA
-970 KMKYK
+970 KMKYT
-975 LELPVEDARKRV
+975 LEMTVDEASKRV

-999 VNIGAIEEYDR
+999 VNIGAIDEYER

-1019 EQRTDLNEAKTTLYN
+1019 EQRTDLNEAKITLYN
-1034 VIGEMDEE
+1034 VISEMDEE

-1048 TSFSA
+1048 SSFSA

-1067 GGRADLI
+1067 GGRADLV
-1074 LTDPDNLLLTGVDI
+1074 LTDEENLLVTGVDI

-1100 GLMSGG
+1100 GLLSGG

-1147 FLKVFSEQTQFIVI
+1147 FLKHFSEHTQFIVI

-1192 DEGEELVSNGK
+1192 DEGEALLSNGN

>member
-1 MYIIKSKKGGIELF
+1 MF

-21 LGFKSFAQRV
+21 IGFKSFAQRV
-31 SIDFV
+31 TIDFV

-107 YNEVSVTRRVYRSGD
+107 YSEISVTRRVYRSGD

-191 AKLNETQENLNRVD
+191 AKLFETQENLNRVD
-205 DILFELG
+205 DILFELSS
-212 AQIEPLKIQA
+212 QIEPLRMQA
-222 SIAKEYL
+222 SIAKEYI
-229 EHKEELEKVEGA
+229 EHRDELEKVEAA
-241 LLVFEIESLHE
+241 LLVYEIESLHQ
-252 KWEQLKE
+252 KWEELKL
-259 EIAQNQDL
+259 EIAQNSDL
-267 EIELS
+267 EIALS
-272 TEIAKEESK
+272 TEISTEESK

-286 EKMNA
+286 EKLNA

-313 EGQKELMKERKKN
+313 EGQKELMKERKRN
-326 TSSQSEQ
+326 TSTQSEQ
-333 LKLQV
+333 LRKQV
-338 DEITKQL
+338 DEVTEQINETAKL
-345 GDLNSQIE
+345 IE
-353 AEKNIKL
+353 AEKEQEKL
-360 NANQNVKQLK
+360 SRQNVNKTK
-370 NQIVQFETEII
+370 TIIVEIQNEI
-381 SSEENLEDQI
+381 TSYEGDIEEQI

-405 ASINNEKTMLEKQL
+405 ASIKNEKTMLEKQSQ
-419 EQYSVKSSRLDNENE
+419 QYSVKSSRLDLENE
-434 KYIRQREHLNGKKKN
+434 KYIRQREQLQSRKTELLN
-449 LLSEKE
+449 EKE
-455 TFDKKLN
+455 QFDITFKELN
-462 ELSEKL
+462 EK
-468 SNVTERFESNTSQ
+468 FETLNKQHDETSTV
-481 LKEKEELLYK
+481 LKEKEELLNK

-500 SRKETLEELQD
+500 SRKETLEELQE

-526 RGTKLEGIKGAIAE
+526 RGTRLVGIKGAIAE
-540 LISTNKQY
+540 LITTNKQY
-548 ETAIEIALGAATQ
+548 EIAIEIALGAATQ
-561 QIVVQNDE
+561 QIVVENDE
-569 NARKAINFLK
+569 HARKSIQFLK

-595 ARTMPSGVVE
+595 ARFVPANVIEGLKRNPS
-605 DLKKHSTFIG
+605 FIG
-615 VASSLVSYSKEYD
+615 VASSLVSYSSEYEQ
-628 HVIQNLLG
+628 VIQNLLG
-636 TVLIAQDLKGA
+636 SVLIAQDLKGA
-647 NELAKI
+647 NELAKL

-658 RFVTLDGDVVN
+658 RFVTLEGDVVN

-678 VRTTNAS
+678 VRTTNSS

-706 TFAVEREVSSLK
+706 TNLLENEVQTLKVTNLESSTKAQTLHDDIQK
-718 SAKQDLAT
+718 VKQIIV
-726 ELEELKESISN
+726 SIME
-737 NKQSLQSI
+737 Q
-745 LEELKSI
+745 LKSI
-752 EFEERTINDALAIYD
+752 EFEEKNINDALAIYD
-767 LEMGSSAEDQ
+767 LEMGSSASDLLK
-777 VRVKDRLQELI
+777 VKDRLEELSSLDANVKNEI
-788 DLNRKI
+788 ISKEQKI
-794 KNDIA
+794 N
-799 EKEKNINILTE
+799 ELTE
-810 QKQNQKQFKDEIQ
+810 RKLNQKEIKDELQ
-823 SKLTTLKITLAQEEQ
+823 SKLTSLKISLAQEEQ
-838 KLEFSIER
+838 KLSYSNER
-846 LKQFEETERKQKQL
+846 IRQFEENSIKQKQIL
-860 LDDTKEKIIFL
+860 EETKEKIIFL

-884 LDKLIQD
+884 LEKIISD
-891 TRLEFSKTNEII
+891 TRIEFSKTTEII
-903 SKRREQRLA
+903 SKRREQRIA
-912 FQTEIEDYNQ
+912 FQTELEDYVQ

-931 KSLSELLKQQEV
+931 KSLSDLLKQQEV

-958 INLTYMTTYEAA
+958 LSVKYMTTYEAA
-970 KMKYK
+970 KMKYT
-975 LELPVEDARKRV
+975 LEMTVDDARKRV

-999 VNIGAIEEYDR
+999 VNIGAIDEYDR

-1019 EQRTDLNEAKTTLYN
+1019 EQRTDLNEAKITLYN
-1034 VIGEMDEE
+1034 VISEMDEE

-1067 GGRADLI
+1067 GGRADLV
-1074 LTDPDNLLLTGVDI
+1074 LTDEENLLLTGVDI

-1100 GLMSGG
+1100 GLLSGG

-1147 FLKVFSEQTQFIVI
+1147 FLKYFSEQTQFIVI

-1192 DEGEELVSNGK
+1192 DEGEALLSNGN

>member
-1 MYIIKSKKGGIELF
+1 MF

-21 LGFKSFAQRV
+21 IGFKSFAQRV
-31 SIDFV
+31 TIDFV

-107 YNEVSVTRRVYRSGD
+107 YSEVSVTRRVYRSGD

-191 AKLNETQENLNRVD
+191 AKLFETQENLNRVD
-205 DILFELG
+205 DILFELSS
-212 AQIEPLKIQA
+212 QIEPLRMQA
-222 SIAKEYL
+222 SIAKEYI
-229 EHKEELEKVEGA
+229 EHRDELEKVEAA
-241 LLVFEIESLHE
+241 LLVYEIESLHK
-252 KWEQLKE
+252 KWEELKL
-259 EIAQNQDL
+259 EIAQNSDL
-267 EIELS
+267 EIALS
-272 TEIAKEESK
+272 TEISTEESK

-286 EKMNA
+286 EKLNA
-291 LDESIDQLQQVLLTV
+291 LDESIDQLQQVLLSV

-313 EGQKELMKERKKN
+313 EGQKELMKERKRN
-326 TSSQSEQ
+326 TSTQSEQ
-333 LKLQV
+333 LRKQV
-338 DEITKQL
+338 DEVTVQINETTKL
-345 GDLNSQIE
+345 IE
-353 AEKNIKL
+353 AEKEQEKL
-360 NANQNVKQLK
+360 SRQNVNKTK
-370 NQIVQFETEII
+370 TNIAQIQNEITSYEGDI
-381 SSEENLEDQI
+381 EEQI

-405 ASINNEKTMLEKQL
+405 ASIKNEKTMLEKQSQ
-419 EQYSVKSSRLDNENE
+419 QYSVKSSRLDLENE
-434 KYIRQREHLNGKKKN
+434 KYIRQREQLQNKKTELLN
-449 LLSEKE
+449 EKE
-455 TFDKKLN
+455 QYDLTYKELN
-462 ELSEKL
+462 EK
-468 SNVTERFESNTSQ
+468 FEALNKQHDETSTI
-481 LKEKEELLYK
+481 LKEKEELLNK

-500 SRKETLEELQD
+500 SRKETLEELQE

-526 RGTKLEGIKGAIAE
+526 RGTRLEGIKGAIAE
-540 LISTNKQY
+540 LITTNKQY
-548 ETAIEIALGAATQ
+548 EIAIEIALGAATQ
-561 QIVVQNDE
+561 QIVVENDE
-569 NARKAINFLK
+569 HARRAIQFLK

-595 ARTMPSGVVE
+595 ARFVPANVIEGLKRNPS
-605 DLKKHSTFIG
+605 FIG
-615 VASSLVSYSKEYD
+615 VASSLVSYSSEYEQ
-628 HVIQNLLG
+628 VIQNLLG
-636 TVLIAQDLKGA
+636 SVLIAQDLKGA
-647 NELAKI
+647 NELAKL

-658 RFVTLDGDVVN
+658 RFVTLEGDVVN

-678 VRTTNAS
+678 VRTTNSS

-695 ITIKLKDMQEK
+695 ITVKLKDMQEK
-706 TFAVEREVSSLK
+706 TNSLESEVQILKATNLESSTKAQTLNDDIQK
-718 SAKQDLAT
+718 VKQIIV
-726 ELEELKESISN
+726 SIME
-737 NKQSLQSI
+737 Q
-745 LEELKSI
+745 LKSI
-752 EFEERTINDALAIYD
+752 EFEEKNINDALAIYD
-767 LEMGSSAEDQ
+767 LEMGSSASDLLN
-777 VRVKDRLQELI
+777 VKDRLEELSSLDANVKNEI
-788 DLNRKI
+788 ISKEQKI
-794 KNDIA
+794 N
-799 EKEKNINILTE
+799 ELTE
-810 QKQNQKQFKDEIQ
+810 RKLNQKEIKDELQ
-823 SKLTTLKITLAQEEQ
+823 SKLTSLKISLAQEEQ
-838 KLEFSIER
+838 KLSYSNER
-846 LKQFEETERKQKQL
+846 IRQFEENSIKQKQIL
-860 LDDTKEKIIFL
+860 EETKEKIIFL

-884 LDKLIQD
+884 LEKIISD
-891 TRLEFSKTNEII
+891 TRIEFSKTTEII
-903 SKRREQRLA
+903 SKRREQRIA
-912 FQTEIEDYNQ
+912 FQTELEDYVQ

-931 KSLSELLKQQEV
+931 KSLSDLLKQQEV

-958 INLTYMTTYEAA
+958 LNVKYMTTYEAA
-970 KMKYK
+970 KMKYT
-975 LELPVEDARKRV
+975 LEMTVDDARKRV

-999 VNIGAIEEYDR
+999 VNIGAIDEYER

-1019 EQRTDLNEAKTTLYN
+1019 EQRTDLNEAKITLYN

-1067 GGRADLI
+1067 GGRADLV
-1074 LTDPDNLLLTGVDI
+1074 LTDAENLLLTGVDI

-1100 GLMSGG
+1100 GLLSGG

-1147 FLKVFSEQTQFIVI
+1147 FLKYFSEQTQFIVI

-1192 DEGEELVSNGK
+1192 DEGEALLSNGN

>member
-1 MYIIKSKKGGIELF
+1 MF

-21 LGFKSFAQRV
+21 IGFKSFAQRV
-31 SIDFV
+31 TIDFV

-107 YNEVSVTRRVYRSGD
+107 YSEVSVTRRVYRSGD

-191 AKLNETQENLNRVD
+191 AKLFETQENLNRVD
-205 DILFELG
+205 DILFELSS
-212 AQIEPLKIQA
+212 QIEPLRMQA
-222 SIAKEYL
+222 SIAKEYI
-229 EHKEELEKVEGA
+229 EHRDELEQVEAA
-241 LLVFEIESLHE
+241 LLVYEIESLHQ
-252 KWEQLKE
+252 KWEELKR
-259 EIAQNQDL
+259 EIAQNSDL
-267 EIELS
+267 EIALS
-272 TEIAKEESK
+272 TEISTEESK
-281 QHEIQ
+281 QHELQ
-286 EKMNA
+286 EKLNA
-291 LDESIDQLQQVLLTV
+291 LDESIDQLQQVLLSV

-313 EGQKELMKERKKN
+313 EGQKELMKERKRN
-326 TSSQSEQ
+326 TSTQSEQ
-333 LKLQV
+333 LRKQIDEVTDQINETTKL
-338 DEITKQL
+338 
-345 GDLNSQIE
+345 IE
-353 AEKNIKL
+353 VEKEQEKL
-360 NANQNVKQLK
+360 SRQNVNKTRT
-370 NQIVQFETEII
+370 NIVEIQNDI
-381 SSEENLEDQI
+381 TSYEGDIEEQI

-405 ASINNEKTMLEKQL
+405 ASIKNEKTMLEKQSQ
-419 EQYSVKSSRLDNENE
+419 QYSVKSSRLDIENE
-434 KYIRQREHLNGKKKN
+434 KYIRQREQLQNRKTELLNEKEQFDLTFKELNGK
-449 LLSEKE
+449 
-455 TFDKKLN
+455 
-462 ELSEKL
+462 
-468 SNVTERFESNTSQ
+468 FESLNKQYNETSTV
-481 LKEKEELLYK
+481 LKEKEELLNK

-500 SRKETLEELQD
+500 SRKETLEELQE

-526 RGTKLEGIKGAIAE
+526 RGTRLEGIKGAIAE
-540 LISTNKQY
+540 LITTNKQY
-548 ETAIEIALGAATQ
+548 EIAIEIALGAATQ
-561 QIVVQNDE
+561 QIVVENDE
-569 NARKAINFLK
+569 HARRAIQFLK

-595 ARTMPSGVVE
+595 ARFVPANVIEGLKRNPS
-605 DLKKHSTFIG
+605 FIG
-615 VASSLVSYSKEYD
+615 VASSLVSYSSEYEQ
-628 HVIQNLLG
+628 VIQNLLG

-647 NELAKI
+647 NELAKL

-658 RFVTLDGDVVN
+658 RFVTLEGDVVN

-678 VRTTNAS
+678 VRTTNSS

-695 ITIKLKDMQEK
+695 ITVKLKDMQEK
-706 TFAVEREVSSLK
+706 TNLLENEVQTLKTTNLESSSKAQTLNDEIQNV
-718 SAKQDLAT
+718 KQLIV
-726 ELEELKESISN
+726 SIME
-737 NKQSLQSI
+737 Q
-745 LEELKSI
+745 LKSI
-752 EFEERTINDALAIYD
+752 EFEEKNINDALAIYD
-767 LEMGSSAEDQ
+767 LEMGSSASDLLK
-777 VRVKDRLQELI
+777 VKDRLEELSSLEANVKNEI
-788 DLNRKI
+788 ISKEQKI
-794 KNDIA
+794 N
-799 EKEKNINILTE
+799 ELTE
-810 QKQNQKQFKDEIQ
+810 RKLNQKEIKDELQ
-823 SKLTTLKITLAQEEQ
+823 SKLTSLKISLAQEEQ
-838 KLEFSIER
+838 KLSYSNER
-846 LKQFEETERKQKQL
+846 IRQFEENSIKQKQIL
-860 LDDTKEKIIFL
+860 EETKEKIIFL

-884 LDKLIQD
+884 LEKIISD
-891 TRLEFSKTNEII
+891 TRIEFSKTTEII
-903 SKRREQRLA
+903 SKRREQRIA
-912 FQTEIEDYNQ
+912 YQTELEDYVQ

-931 KSLSELLKQQEV
+931 KSLSDLLKQQEV

-958 INLTYMTTYEAA
+958 LNVKYMTTYEAA
-970 KMKYK
+970 KMKYT
-975 LELPVEDARKRV
+975 LEMTVDDARKRV

-999 VNIGAIEEYDR
+999 VNIGAIDEYER

-1019 EQRTDLNEAKTTLYN
+1019 EQRTDLNEAKITLYN
-1034 VIGEMDEE
+1034 VISEMDEE

-1067 GGRADLI
+1067 GGRADLV
-1074 LTDPDNLLLTGVDI
+1074 LTDAENLLLTGVEI

-1100 GLMSGG
+1100 GLLSGG

-1147 FLKVFSEQTQFIVI
+1147 FLKYFSEQTQFIVI

-1192 DEGEELVSNGK
+1192 DEGEALLSNGN

>member
-1 MYIIKSKKGGIELF
+1 MF

-21 LGFKSFAQRV
+21 IGFKSFAQRV
-31 SIDFV
+31 TIDFV

-107 YNEVSVTRRVYRSGD
+107 FSEVSVTRRVYRSGD

-191 AKLNETQENLNRVD
+191 AKLFETQENLNRVD
-205 DILFELG
+205 DILFELS
-212 AQIEPLKIQA
+212 AQIEPLRMQA
-222 SIAKEYL
+222 SIAKEYI
-229 EHKEELEKVEGA
+229 EHRDELEKVEAA
-241 LLVFEIESLHE
+241 LLVYEIESLHQ
-252 KWEQLKE
+252 KWEELKQ
-259 EIAQNQDL
+259 EIAQNSDF
-267 EIELS
+267 EIALS
-272 TEIAKEESK
+272 TEISTEESK
-281 QHEIQ
+281 QHDLQ
-286 EKMNA
+286 EKLNA

-313 EGQKELMKERKKN
+313 EGQKELMKERKRN
-326 TSSQSEQ
+326 TSTQSEQ
-333 LKLQV
+333 LRKQV
-338 DEITKQL
+338 DEVTEQINEINKLIEVEKEQEKFSRQNVNKTKTNIVEIQNEITSYE
-345 GDLNSQIE
+345 GDIEEQIE
-353 AEKNIKL
+353 I
-360 NANQNVKQLK
+360 
-370 NQIVQFETEII
+370 
-381 SSEENLEDQI
+381 
-391 ELIKSDYIELLNNQ
+391 IKSDYIELLNNQ
-405 ASINNEKTMLEKQL
+405 ASIKNEKTMLEKQS
-419 EQYSVKSSRLDNENE
+419 EQYSVKSSRLDLENE
-434 KYIRQREHLNGKKKN
+434 KYIRQREQLQHRKTELLNEKEQFDLTFKK
-449 LLSEKE
+449 LSEK
-455 TFDKKLN
+455 
-462 ELSEKL
+462 
-468 SNVTERFESNTSQ
+468 FESLNKQLDETSVV
-481 LKEKEELLYK
+481 LKEKEELLNK
-491 AYQFIQQTK
+491 AYQFIQQTR
-500 SRKETLEELQD
+500 SRKETLEELQE

-526 RGTKLEGIKGAIAE
+526 RGTRLEGIKGAIAE
-540 LISTNKQY
+540 LITTNKQY
-548 ETAIEIALGAATQ
+548 EIAIEIALGAATQ

-569 NARKAINFLK
+569 HARRAIQFLK

-595 ARTMPSGVVE
+595 ARFVPANVIEGLKRNPS
-605 DLKKHSTFIG
+605 FIG
-615 VASSLVSYSKEYD
+615 VASSLVSYSSEYEQ
-628 HVIQNLLG
+628 VIQNLLG
-636 TVLIAQDLKGA
+636 TVLIAQDLKSA
-647 NELAKI
+647 NELAKL

-658 RFVTLDGDVVN
+658 RFVTLEGDVVN

-678 VRTTNAS
+678 VRTTSSS

-695 ITIKLKDMQEK
+695 ITVKLKDMQEK
-706 TFAVEREVSSLK
+706 TNSLESEVQILKATNEESS
-718 SAKQDLAT
+718 SEAKTLNDEIQKVKQLIV
-726 ELEELKESISN
+726 SIME
-737 NKQSLQSI
+737 Q
-745 LEELKSI
+745 LKSI
-752 EFEERTINDALAIYD
+752 EFEEKNINDALAIYD
-767 LEMGSSAEDQ
+767 LEMGSSASDLLK
-777 VRVKDRLQELI
+777 VKDRLEELSSLDANVKYEI
-788 DLNRKI
+788 ISKEQKI
-794 KNDIA
+794 N
-799 EKEKNINILTE
+799 ELTE
-810 QKQNQKQFKDEIQ
+810 RKLNQKEIKDELQ
-823 SKLTTLKITLAQEEQ
+823 SKLTSLKISLAQEEQ
-838 KLEFSIER
+838 KLSYSNERIRQYEENSI
-846 LKQFEETERKQKQL
+846 KQKQIL
-860 LDDTKEKIIFL
+860 EETKEKIIFL

-884 LDKLIQD
+884 LEKIISD
-891 TRLEFSKTNEII
+891 TRIEFSKTTEII
-903 SKRREQRLA
+903 SKRREQRIA
-912 FQTEIEDYNQ
+912 YQTELEDYVQ

-931 KSLSELLKQQEV
+931 KSLSDLLKQQEV

-958 INLTYMTTYEAA
+958 LNVKYMTTYEAA

-975 LELPVEDARKRV
+975 LEMTVDDARKRV
-987 KLLKRSIEELGT
+987 KLLKRSIDELGT
-999 VNIGAIEEYDR
+999 VNIGAIDEYER

-1019 EQRTDLNEAKTTLYN
+1019 EQRTDLNEAKITLYN
-1034 VIGEMDEE
+1034 VISEMDEE

-1067 GGRADLI
+1067 GGRADLV
-1074 LTDPDNLLLTGVDI
+1074 LTDEENLLLTGVDI

-1100 GLMSGG
+1100 GLLSGG

-1147 FLKVFSEQTQFIVI
+1147 FLKYFSEQTQFIVI

-1192 DEGEELVSNGK
+1192 DEGEALLSNGN

>member
-1 MYIIKSKKGGIELF
+1 MF

-21 LGFKSFAQRV
+21 IGFKSFAQRV
-31 SIDFV
+31 TIDFV

-107 YNEVSVTRRVYRSGD
+107 YSEISVTRRVYRSGD

-191 AKLNETQENLNRVD
+191 AKLFETQENLNRVD
-205 DILFELG
+205 DILFELSS
-212 AQIEPLKIQA
+212 QIEPLRMQA
-222 SIAKEYL
+222 SIAKEYI
-229 EHKEELEKVEGA
+229 EHRDELEKVEAA
-241 LLVFEIESLHE
+241 LLVYEIESLHQ
-252 KWEQLKE
+252 KWEELKL
-259 EIAQNQDL
+259 EIAQNSDL
-267 EIELS
+267 EIALS
-272 TEIAKEESK
+272 TEISTEESK

-286 EKMNA
+286 EKLNA

-313 EGQKELMKERKKN
+313 EGQKELMKERKRN
-326 TSSQSEQ
+326 TSTQSEQ
-333 LKLQV
+333 LRKQV
-338 DEITKQL
+338 DEVTEQINETAKL
-345 GDLNSQIE
+345 IE
-353 AEKNIKL
+353 AEKEQEKL
-360 NANQNVKQLK
+360 SRQNVNKTK
-370 NQIVQFETEII
+370 TIIVEIQNEI
-381 SSEENLEDQI
+381 TSYEGDIEEQI

-405 ASINNEKTMLEKQL
+405 ASIKNEKTMLEKQSQ
-419 EQYSVKSSRLDNENE
+419 QYSVKSSRLDLENE
-434 KYIRQREHLNGKKKN
+434 KYIRQREQLQSRKTELLN
-449 LLSEKE
+449 EKE
-455 TFDKKLN
+455 QFDITFKELN
-462 ELSEKL
+462 EK
-468 SNVTERFESNTSQ
+468 FETLNKQHDETSTV
-481 LKEKEELLYK
+481 LKEKEELLNK

-500 SRKETLEELQD
+500 SRKETLEELQE

-526 RGTKLEGIKGAIAE
+526 RGTRLVGIKGAIAE
-540 LISTNKQY
+540 LITTNKQY
-548 ETAIEIALGAATQ
+548 EIAIEIALGAATQ
-561 QIVVQNDE
+561 QIVVENDE
-569 NARKAINFLK
+569 HARRAIQFLK

-595 ARTMPSGVVE
+595 ARFVPANVIEGLKRNPS
-605 DLKKHSTFIG
+605 FIG
-615 VASSLVSYSKEYD
+615 VASSLVSYSSEYEQ
-628 HVIQNLLG
+628 VIQNLLG
-636 TVLIAQDLKGA
+636 SVLIAQDLKGA
-647 NELAKI
+647 NELAKL

-658 RFVTLDGDVVN
+658 RFVTLEGDVVN

-678 VRTTNAS
+678 VRTTNSS

-706 TFAVEREVSSLK
+706 TNLLENEVQTLKVTNLESSTKAQTLHDDIQK
-718 SAKQDLAT
+718 VKQIIV
-726 ELEELKESISN
+726 SIME
-737 NKQSLQSI
+737 Q
-745 LEELKSI
+745 LKSI
-752 EFEERTINDALAIYD
+752 EFEEKNINDALAIYD
-767 LEMGSSAEDQ
+767 LEMGSSASDLLK
-777 VRVKDRLQELI
+777 VKDRLEELSSLDANVKNEI
-788 DLNRKI
+788 ISKEQKI
-794 KNDIA
+794 N
-799 EKEKNINILTE
+799 ELTE
-810 QKQNQKQFKDEIQ
+810 RKLNQKEIKDELQ
-823 SKLTTLKITLAQEEQ
+823 SKLTSLKISLAQEEQ
-838 KLEFSIER
+838 KLSYSNER
-846 LKQFEETERKQKQL
+846 IRQFEENSIKQKQIL
-860 LDDTKEKIIFL
+860 EETKEKIIFL

-884 LDKLIQD
+884 LEKIISD
-891 TRLEFSKTNEII
+891 TRIEFSKTTEII
-903 SKRREQRLA
+903 SKRREQRIA
-912 FQTEIEDYNQ
+912 FQTELEDYVQ

-931 KSLSELLKQQEV
+931 KSLSDLLKQQEV

-958 INLTYMTTYEAA
+958 LSVKYMTTYEAA
-970 KMKYK
+970 KMKYT
-975 LELPVEDARKRV
+975 LEMTVDDARKRV

-999 VNIGAIEEYDR
+999 VNIGAIDEYDR

-1019 EQRTDLNEAKTTLYN
+1019 EQRTDLNEAKITLYN
-1034 VIGEMDEE
+1034 VISEMDEE

-1067 GGRADLI
+1067 GGRADLV
-1074 LTDPDNLLLTGVDI
+1074 LTDEENLLLTGVDI

-1100 GLMSGG
+1100 GLLSGG

-1147 FLKVFSEQTQFIVI
+1147 FLKYFSEQTQFIVI

-1192 DEGEELVSNGK
+1192 DEGEELLSNGN

>member
-1 MYIIKSKKGGIELF
+1 MF

-21 LGFKSFAQRV
+21 IGFKSFAQRV

-65 VKSLRGAKMEDIIF
+65 AKSLRGAKMEDIIF
-79 AGSDGRKPLNYAEVT
+79 AGSEGRKPLNYAEVT
-94 LTLDNEDQQLPLE
+94 LTLDNGDQQLPLE
-107 YNEVSVTRRVYRSGD
+107 FSEVSVTRRVYRSGD

-222 SIAKEYL
+222 SIAKEYI
-229 EHKEELEKVEGA
+229 EHRDELEKVEAA
-241 LLVFEIESLHE
+241 LLVYEIESLHQ
-252 KWEQLKE
+252 KWEQLKQ
-259 EIAQNQDL
+259 EIAQNSDL
-267 EIELS
+267 EIALS
-272 TEIAKEESK
+272 TEIATEESK
-281 QHEIQ
+281 QHELQ
-286 EKMNA
+286 EKLNA

-326 TSSQSEQ
+326 TSNQSEQ
-333 LKLQV
+333 LRKQV
-338 DEITKQL
+338 DEVTEQINELEKLIAVEKEEKNSTSQSVNKTKKEIIQVQDEITSFE
-345 GDLNSQIE
+345 GDIEEQIE
-353 AEKNIKL
+353 M
-360 NANQNVKQLK
+360 
-370 NQIVQFETEII
+370 
-381 SSEENLEDQI
+381 
-391 ELIKSDYIELLNNQ
+391 IKSDYIELLNNQ

-419 EQYSVKSSRLDNENE
+419 EQFSVKSSRLDQENE
-434 KYIRQREHLNGKKKN
+434 KYIRQREQLHLKKSN
-449 LLSEKE
+449 LLEEKNK
-455 TFDKKLN
+455 FDRKLQ
-462 ELSEKL
+462 ELNAKYDELTHKL
-468 SNVTERFESNTSQ
+468 EGITAS

-500 SRKETLEELQD
+500 SRKETLEELQE

-540 LISTNKQY
+540 LITTNKEY

-569 NARKAINFLK
+569 HARRAIQFLK

-595 ARTMPSGVVE
+595 ARTIPANVVDGLKRNPS
-605 DLKKHSTFIG
+605 FIG
-615 VASSLVSYSKEYD
+615 IASTLVSYSNEFEQ
-628 HVIQNLLG
+628 VIQNLLG
-636 TVLIAQDLKGA
+636 TVLIAQDLKSA
-647 NELAKI
+647 NELAKL

-706 TFAVEREVSSLK
+706 TSSVEREVQTLK
-718 SAKQDLAT
+718 TAKQ
-726 ELEELKESISN
+726 EKSLESQKLNDEIQNDKQLFVSIME
-737 NKQSLQSI
+737 Q
-745 LEELKSI
+745 LKSI
-752 EFEERTINDALAIYD
+752 EFEERNINDALAIYD
-767 LEMGSSAEDQ
+767 LEMGSSASDQ
-777 VRVKDRLQELI
+777 LRVKDRLEELI
-788 DLNRKI
+788 SLNTQVKSEIMTKEQKI
-794 KNDIA
+794 N
-799 EKEKNINILTE
+799 ELTE
-810 QKQNQKQFKDEIQ
+810 RKNNQKEIKDKLQ
-823 SKLTTLKITLAQEEQ
+823 SKLTTLKISLAQEEQ
-838 KLEFSIER
+838 KLNYSNER
-846 LKQFEETERKQKQL
+846 IRQFEENSIKQKQL
-860 LDDTKEKIIFL
+860 LEETKEKIIFL

-884 LDKLIQD
+884 LEKMISS
-891 TRLEFSKTNEII
+891 TRLEFSKTTEII
-903 SKRREQRLA
+903 SKRREERIA
-912 FQTEIEDYNQ
+912 FQTELEDYAQ

-931 KSLSELLKQQEV
+931 KSLSDLLKQQEV

-958 INLTYMTTYEAA
+958 LNIAYMTTYEAA
-970 KMKYK
+970 KMKYV
-975 LELPVEDARKRV
+975 LEMSVEDARKRV

-1019 EQRTDLNEAKTTLYN
+1019 EQRTDLNEAKITLYN
-1034 VIGEMDEE
+1034 VISEMDEE

-1048 TSFSA
+1048 TSFRA

-1067 GGRADLI
+1067 GGRADLV
-1074 LTDPDNLLLTGVDI
+1074 LTDEDNLLLTGVDI

-1100 GLMSGG
+1100 GLLSGG

-1147 FLKVFSEQTQFIVI
+1147 FLKYFSEETQFIVI

-1166 TMEECDV
+1166 TMEESDV

-1192 DEGEELVSNGK
+1192 DEGEALLANEK

>member
-1 MYIIKSKKGGIELF
+1 MF

-21 LGFKSFAQRV
+21 IGFKSFAQRV
-31 SIDFV
+31 TIDFV

-107 YNEVSVTRRVYRSGD
+107 YSEVSVTRRVYRSGD

-137 VDLFMDSGLGREAFS
+137 VDLFMDSGLGRDAFS

-191 AKLNETQENLNRVD
+191 AKLFETQENLNRVD
-205 DILFELG
+205 DILFELSS
-212 AQIEPLKIQA
+212 QIEPLRMQA
-222 SIAKEYL
+222 SIAKEYI
-229 EHKEELEKVEGA
+229 EHRDELEKVEAA
-241 LLVFEIESLHE
+241 LLVYEIESLHQ
-252 KWEQLKE
+252 KWEGLKL
-259 EIAQNQDL
+259 EIAQNSDL
-267 EIELS
+267 EIALS
-272 TEIAKEESK
+272 TEISTEESK
-281 QHEIQ
+281 QHELQ
-286 EKMNA
+286 EKLNA
-291 LDESIDQLQQVLLTV
+291 IDESIDQLQQVLLTV

-313 EGQKELMKERKKN
+313 EGQKELMKERKRN
-326 TSSQSEQ
+326 TSTQSEQ
-333 LKLQV
+333 LRKQIDEVTKQINETSKLIETEKEQEKLSRQNV
-338 DEITKQL
+338 NKTKINIVEIQNEITSYE
-345 GDLNSQIE
+345 GDIE
-353 AEKNIKL
+353 E
-360 NANQNVKQLK
+360 
-370 NQIVQFETEII
+370 
-381 SSEENLEDQI
+381 QI

-405 ASINNEKTMLEKQL
+405 ASIKNEKTMLEKQSQ
-419 EQYSVKSSRLDNENE
+419 QYSVKSSRLDLENE
-434 KYIRQREHLNGKKKN
+434 KYIRQREQLQNRKTELLN
-449 LLSEKE
+449 EKE
-455 TFDKKLN
+455 QFDLTFKELN
-462 ELSEKL
+462 EK
-468 SNVTERFESNTSQ
+468 FETLNKQHDETSTV
-481 LKEKEELLYK
+481 LKEKEELLNK

-500 SRKETLEELQD
+500 SRKETLEELQE

-526 RGTKLEGIKGAIAE
+526 RGTRLEGIKGAIAE
-540 LISTNKQY
+540 LITTNKQY
-548 ETAIEIALGAATQ
+548 EIAIEIALGAATQ
-561 QIVVQNDE
+561 QIVVENDE
-569 NARKAINFLK
+569 HARRAIQFLK

-595 ARTMPSGVVE
+595 ARFVPANVIEG
-605 DLKKHSTFIG
+605 LKRNSSFIG
-615 VASSLVSYSKEYD
+615 VASSLVSYSGEYEQ
-628 HVIQNLLG
+628 VIQNLLG

-647 NELAKI
+647 NELAKL

-658 RFVTLDGDVVN
+658 RFVTLEGDVVN

-678 VRTTNAS
+678 VRTTNSS

-695 ITIKLKDMQEK
+695 ITVKLKDMQEK
-706 TFAVEREVSSLK
+706 TNALESEVQILKASNLESSTKAQTLNDEIQK
-718 SAKQDLAT
+718 VKQIIV
-726 ELEELKESISN
+726 SIME
-737 NKQSLQSI
+737 Q
-745 LEELKSI
+745 LKSI
-752 EFEERTINDALAIYD
+752 EFEEKNINDALAIYD
-767 LEMGSSAEDQ
+767 LEMGSSASDLLK
-777 VRVKDRLQELI
+777 VKDRLEELSS
-788 DLNRKI
+788 LNANVKNEIISKEQKI
-794 KNDIA
+794 N
-799 EKEKNINILTE
+799 ELTE
-810 QKQNQKQFKDEIQ
+810 RKLNQKEIKDELQ
-823 SKLTTLKITLAQEEQ
+823 SKLTSLKISLAQEEQ
-838 KLEFSIER
+838 KLSYSNER
-846 LKQFEETERKQKQL
+846 IRQFEENSIKQKQIL
-860 LDDTKEKIIFL
+860 EETKEKIIFL

-884 LDKLIQD
+884 LEKIISD
-891 TRLEFSKTNEII
+891 TRIEFSKTTEII
-903 SKRREQRLA
+903 SKRREQRIA
-912 FQTEIEDYNQ
+912 YQTELEDYVQ

-931 KSLSELLKQQEV
+931 KSLSDLLKQQEV

-958 INLTYMTTYEAA
+958 LNVKYMTTYEAA
-970 KMKYK
+970 KMKYT
-975 LELPVEDARKRV
+975 LEMTVDDASKRV

-999 VNIGAIEEYDR
+999 VNIGAIDEYER

-1019 EQRTDLNEAKTTLYN
+1019 EQRTDLNEAKITLYN
-1034 VIGEMDEE
+1034 VISEMDEE

-1067 GGRADLI
+1067 GGRADLV
-1074 LTDPDNLLLTGVDI
+1074 LTDEENLLLTGVDI

-1100 GLMSGG
+1100 GLLSGG

-1147 FLKVFSEQTQFIVI
+1147 FLKYFSEQTQFIVI

-1192 DEGEELVSNGK
+1192 DEGEALLSNGN

>member
-1 MYIIKSKKGGIELF
+1 MF

-21 LGFKSFAQRV
+21 IGFKSFAQRV
-31 SIDFV
+31 TIDFV

-79 AGSDGRKPLNYAEVT
+79 AGSEGRKPLNYAEVT

-107 YNEVSVTRRVYRSGD
+107 YSEVSVTRRVYRSGD

-137 VDLFMDSGLGREAFS
+137 IDLFMDSGLGREAFS

-157 KVEEILSSKPEERRG
+157 KVEEILSSKPEDRRG

-182 YKNRKKKAE
+182 YKTRKKKAE
-191 AKLNETQENLNRVD
+191 AKLFETQENLNRVD

-212 AQIEPLKIQA
+212 SQIEPLRMQA
-222 SIAKEYL
+222 SIAKEYI
-229 EHKEELEKVEGA
+229 EHRDELEKVEAA
-241 LLVFEIESLHE
+241 LLVYEIESLHQ
-252 KWEQLKE
+252 KWEELKK
-259 EIAQNQDL
+259 EIAQNSDI
-267 EIELS
+267 EISLS
-272 TEIAKEESK
+272 TEISIDESK
-281 QHEIQ
+281 QHELQ
-286 EKMNA
+286 DKLTA

-313 EGQKELMKERKKN
+313 EGQKELMKERKRN
-326 TSSQSEQ
+326 TSTQSEQ
-333 LKLQV
+333 LRKQV
-338 DEITKQL
+338 DEVTEQINVTKIL
-345 GDLNSQIE
+345 IE
-353 AEKNIKL
+353 TEKAQEKL
-360 NANQNVKQLK
+360 SRQNVNKTK
-370 NQIVQFETEII
+370 TSIVDIQNEITSYEGDI
-381 SSEENLEDQI
+381 EEQI

-405 ASINNEKTMLEKQL
+405 ASIKNEKTMLEKQS
-419 EQYSVKSSRLDNENE
+419 QQFSIKSSRLDVENE
-434 KYIRQREHLNGKKKN
+434 KYIRQREELQHRKTEL
-449 LLSEKE
+449 
-455 TFDKKLN
+455 LN
-462 ELSEKL
+462 EKQQVDLNFQALNEK
-468 SNVTERFESNTSQ
+468 FESSTIQ
-481 LKEKEELLYK
+481 LQETTDVLKEKEELLSK

-500 SRKETLEELQD
+500 SRKETLEELQE

-526 RGTKLEGIKGAIAE
+526 RGTRLEGIKGAIAE

-569 NARKAINFLK
+569 HARRAIQFLK

-595 ARTMPSGVVE
+595 ARSVPSNLI
-605 DLKKHSTFIG
+605 DSLKRNPSFIG
-615 VASSLVSYSKEYD
+615 VASSLVSYSNEYEQ
-628 HVIQNLLG
+628 VVQNLLG
-636 TVLIAQDLKGA
+636 TVLIAQDLKSA
-647 NELAKI
+647 NELAKL

-658 RFVTLDGDVVN
+658 RFVTLEGDVVN

-695 ITIKLKDMQEK
+695 ITIKLDDMQEK
-706 TFAVEREVSSLK
+706 TTSVEREVQTLK
-718 SAKQDLAT
+718 ALYQEKTT
-726 ELEELKESISN
+726 EA
-737 NKQSLQSI
+737 QSLNGEMHSVKQVIDSI
-745 LEELKSI
+745 MEQLRSI
-752 EFEERTINDALAIYD
+752 EFQEKNINDALAIYD
-767 LEMGSSAEDQ
+767 LEMGSSASDLIK
-777 VRVKDRLQELI
+777 VKDRLGELATLEANIKQEI
-788 DLNRKI
+788 ITKEQKI
-794 KNDIA
+794 N
-799 EKEKNINILTE
+799 ELTE
-810 QKQNQKQFKDEIQ
+810 RKLNQKEIKDELQ
-823 SKLTTLKITLAQEEQ
+823 SKLTSFKISLAQEEQ
-838 KLEFSIER
+838 KLSYSIER
-846 LKQFEETERKQKQL
+846 IRQFEENELKQKQVL
-860 LDDTKEKIIFL
+860 EETRDKIIFL

-884 LDKLIQD
+884 LEKIISE
-891 TRLEFSKTNEII
+891 TRNEFSKTTEII
-903 SKRREQRLA
+903 SKRREQRIA
-912 FQTEIEDYNQ
+912 YQTELEDYVQ

-931 KSLSELLKQQEV
+931 KSLSDLLKQQEV

-949 VELENRLEQ
+949 VELENRLQ
-958 INLTYMTTYEAA
+958 QLNVTYMTTYEAA
-970 KMKYK
+970 KVKYT
-975 LELPVEDARKRV
+975 LEMTVDEASKRV

-999 VNIGAIEEYDR
+999 VNIGAIDEYER

-1034 VIGEMDEE
+1034 VISEMDEE

-1048 TSFSA
+1048 SSFSA

-1074 LTDPDNLLLTGVDI
+1074 LTDAENLLLTGVDI

-1100 GLMSGG
+1100 SLLSGG

-1147 FLKVFSEQTQFIVI
+1147 FLKYFSEQTQFIVI

-1192 DEGEELVSNGK
+1192 DEGEALLSNGN

>member
-1 MYIIKSKKGGIELF
+1 MF

-31 SIDFV
+31 NIDFV

-205 DILFELG
+205 DILFELSS
-212 AQIEPLKIQA
+212 QIEPLKIQA
-222 SIAKEYL
+222 SIAKEYIG
-229 EHKEELEKVEGA
+229 HKDELEEVEAA
-241 LLVFEIESLHE
+241 LLVFEIESLHQ
-252 KWEQLKE
+252 KWEELKK
-259 EIAQNQDL
+259 EISQNQDL
-267 EIELS
+267 EIALS
-272 TEIAKEESK
+272 TEISKEESK
-281 QHEIQ
+281 QHELQ
-286 EKMNA
+286 EKLNA

-306 TKNLEKY
+306 TKNLEKF

-326 TSSQSEQ
+326 TSTQSEQ
-333 LKLQV
+333 LRNQI
-338 DEITKQL
+338 DEITT
-345 GDLNSQIE
+345 GLNELQELIE
-353 AEKNIKL
+353 VEQSRKNTSL
-360 NANQNVKQLK
+360 QNVKK
-370 NQIVQFETEII
+370 YRNEIQQVE
-381 SSEENLEDQI
+381 SEITSYEGDIEEQI
-391 ELIKSDYIELLNNQ
+391 EMIKSDYIELLNKQ
-405 ASINNEKTMLEKQL
+405 ASINNERTMLEKQL
-419 EQYSVKSSRLDNENE
+419 EQFSVKSSRLDVENE
-434 KYIRQREHLNGKKKN
+434 KYILQREQLNQKKSG
-449 LLSEKE
+449 LLEEKH
-455 TFDKKLN
+455 
-462 ELSEKL
+462 
-468 SNVTERFESNTSQ
+468 VFESNLKEITQQLESNSREFEEVSNE

-500 SRKETLEELQD
+500 SRKETLEELQE

-540 LISTNKQY
+540 IISTNKQF
-548 ETAIEIALGAATQ
+548 EIAIEIALGAATQ

-569 NARKAINFLK
+569 HARKAIQFLK

-595 ARTMPSGVVE
+595 ARTIPTGVIDGLKNHPSFV
-605 DLKKHSTFIG
+605 G
-615 VASSLVSYSKEYD
+615 VASSLVSFSSEYD
-628 HVIQNLLG
+628 QVIQNLLG
-636 TVLIAQDLKGA
+636 TVLIAQDLKSA
-647 NELAKI
+647 NELAKH

-658 RFVTLDGDVVN
+658 RFVTLEGDVVN

-678 VRTTNAS
+678 VRAS
-685 LIGRQRELEE
+685 NSSLLGRQRELEE
-695 ITIKLKDMQEK
+695 ITAKLIEMQEK
-706 TFAVEREVSSLK
+706 TLVVEREVQSLK
-718 SAKQDLAT
+718 TLKQTKTVDLDKMNAAFMQ
-726 ELEELKESISN
+726 E
-737 NKQSLQSI
+737 KQALSQTMDQ
-745 LEELKSI
+745 LKSI
-752 EFEERTINDALAIYD
+752 EFEEKNINDALAIYD
-767 LEMGSSAEDQ
+767 LEMGSSASDQ
-777 VRVKDRLQELI
+777 MSAKSRLDELI
-788 DLNRKI
+788 TLSSNI
-794 KNDIA
+794 KNDISS
-799 EKEKNINILTE
+799 KEQRINELTDR
-810 QKQNQKQFKDEIQ
+810 KQNQKEIKDELQ
-823 SKLTTLKITLAQEEQ
+823 SKLTNARILLAGEEQ
-838 KLEFSIER
+838 TLNYSTER
-846 LKQFEETERKQKQL
+846 IRQFEENAKKQKQL
-860 LDDTKEKIIFL
+860 LEDTKEKIIFL

-884 LDKLIQD
+884 LEKMISD
-891 TRLEFSKTNEII
+891 TRNEFSKTNEII
-903 SKRREQRLA
+903 SKRRQQRLA
-912 FQTEIEDYNQ
+912 FQTEIEDYAG
-922 SLREKQRQY
+922 SLREKNRQY
-931 KSLSELLKQQEV
+931 KSLSDLLKQQEV

-958 INLTYMTTYEAA
+958 LNVTYMTTYEAA
-970 KMKYK
+970 KMKYT
-975 LELPVEDARKRV
+975 LNLPVEDARKRV
-987 KLLKRSIEELGT
+987 KLLKRSIEDLGT

-1019 EQRTDLNEAKTTLYN
+1019 EQHTDLNEAKITLHS
-1034 VIGEMDEE
+1034 VISEMDEE

-1067 GGRADLI
+1067 GGRADLV
-1074 LTDPDNLLLTGVDI
+1074 LTDEDNLLLTGVDI

-1100 GLMSGG
+1100 GLLSGG

-1147 FLKVFSEQTQFIVI
+1147 FLRYFSEQTQFIVI

-1192 DEGEELVSNGK
+1192 DEGEELLSNG

>member
-1 MYIIKSKKGGIELF
+1 MF

-21 LGFKSFAQRV
+21 IGFKSFAQRV
-31 SIDFV
+31 NIDFV

-79 AGSDGRKPLNYAEVT
+79 AGSEGRKPLNYAEVT

-182 YKNRKKKAE
+182 YKHRKKKAE
-191 AKLNETQENLNRVD
+191 AKLFETQENLNRVD
-205 DILFELG
+205 DILFELSS
-212 AQIEPLKIQA
+212 QIEPLRMQA
-222 SIAKEYL
+222 SIAKEYI
-229 EHKEELEKVEGA
+229 EHRDELEKVEAA
-241 LLVFEIESLHE
+241 LLVYEIESLHQ
-252 KWEQLKE
+252 KWEELKQE
-259 EIAQNQDL
+259 VVQNSDL
-267 EIELS
+267 EISLS
-272 TEIAKEESK
+272 TEISTEESK
-281 QHEIQ
+281 QHELQ
-286 EKMNA
+286 EKLNA

-313 EGQKELMKERKKN
+313 EGQKELMKERKRN
-326 TSSQSEQ
+326 TSTQSEQ
-333 LKLQV
+333 LRKQV
-338 DEITKQL
+338 DEVTEQINETNKL
-345 GDLNSQIE
+345 IE
-353 AEKNIKL
+353 AEKEQEKGSR
-360 NANQNVKQLK
+360 QNVNKTK
-370 NQIVQFETEII
+370 TNIAEIQNEI
-381 SSEENLEDQI
+381 TSYEGDIEEQI

-405 ASINNEKTMLEKQL
+405 ASIKNEKTMLEKQSQ
-419 EQYSVKSSRLDNENE
+419 QYSVKSSRLDVENE
-434 KYIRQREHLNGKKKN
+434 KYIRQREQLQNRKTELLNEKEQFDLTFNELNGKFEALNKQ
-449 LLSEKE
+449 LDE
-455 TFDKKLN
+455 T
-462 ELSEKL
+462 ST
-468 SNVTERFESNTSQ
+468 V
-481 LKEKEELLYK
+481 LKEKEELLNK

-500 SRKETLEELQD
+500 SRKETLEELQE

-526 RGTKLEGIKGAIAE
+526 RGTRLEGIKGAIAE
-540 LISTNKQY
+540 LITTNKQY
-548 ETAIEIALGAATQ
+548 EIAIEIALGAATQ
-561 QIVVQNDE
+561 QIVVENDE
-569 NARKAINFLK
+569 HARRAIQFLK

-595 ARTMPSGVVE
+595 ARFVPANVIEGLKRNPS
-605 DLKKHSTFIG
+605 FIG
-615 VASSLVSYSKEYD
+615 VASSLISYSSEYEQ
-628 HVIQNLLG
+628 VIQNILG

-647 NELAKI
+647 NELAKL

-658 RFVTLDGDVVN
+658 RFVTLEGDVVN

-678 VRTTNAS
+678 VRTTNSS

-695 ITIKLKDMQEK
+695 ITVKLKDMQEK
-706 TFAVEREVSSLK
+706 TNLLESEVKTLKATNLESSSKAQTLNDEILK
-718 SAKQDLAT
+718 VKQIIV
-726 ELEELKESISN
+726 SIME
-737 NKQSLQSI
+737 Q
-745 LEELKSI
+745 LKSI
-752 EFEERTINDALAIYD
+752 EFEEKNINDALAIYD
-767 LEMGSSAEDQ
+767 LEMGSSASDLLK
-777 VRVKDRLQELI
+777 VKDRLEELSS
-788 DLNRKI
+788 LNANVKNEIISKEQKI
-794 KNDIA
+794 N
-799 EKEKNINILTE
+799 ELTE
-810 QKQNQKQFKDEIQ
+810 RKLNQKEIKDELQ
-823 SKLTTLKITLAQEEQ
+823 SKLTSLKISLAQEEQ
-838 KLEFSIER
+838 KLSYSNERIRQFVENSI
-846 LKQFEETERKQKQL
+846 KQKQIL
-860 LDDTKEKIIFL
+860 EETKEKIIFL

-884 LDKLIQD
+884 LEKIISD
-891 TRLEFSKTNEII
+891 TRIEFSKTTEII
-903 SKRREQRLA
+903 SKRREQRIA
-912 FQTEIEDYNQ
+912 YQTELEDYAQ

-931 KSLSELLKQQEV
+931 KSLSDLLKQQEV

-958 INLTYMTTYEAA
+958 LNIKYMTTYEAA
-970 KMKYK
+970 KMKYT
-975 LELPVEDARKRV
+975 LEMTVDDARKRV
-987 KLLKRSIEELGT
+987 KLLKLSIEELGT
-999 VNIGAIEEYDR
+999 VNIGAIDEYER

-1019 EQRTDLNEAKTTLYN
+1019 EQRTDLNEAKITLYN
-1034 VIGEMDEE
+1034 VISEMDEE

-1067 GGRADLI
+1067 GGRADLV
-1074 LTDPDNLLLTGVDI
+1074 LTDEENLLLTGVDI

-1100 GLMSGG
+1100 GLLSGG

-1147 FLKVFSEQTQFIVI
+1147 FLRYFSEQTQFIVI

-1192 DEGEELVSNGK
+1192 DEGEALLSNGN

>member
-1 MYIIKSKKGGIELF
+1 MF

-21 LGFKSFAQRV
+21 IGFKSFAQRV
-31 SIDFV
+31 TIDFV

-107 YNEVSVTRRVYRSGD
+107 YSEVSVTRRVYRSGD

-182 YKNRKKKAE
+182 YKSRKKKAE
-191 AKLNETQENLNRVD
+191 AKLFETQENLNRVD
-205 DILFELG
+205 DILFELSS
-212 AQIEPLKIQA
+212 QIEPLRMQA
-222 SIAKEYL
+222 SIAKEYI
-229 EHKEELEKVEGA
+229 EHRDELEKVEAA
-241 LLVFEIESLHE
+241 LLVYEIESLHQ
-252 KWEQLKE
+252 KWEELKL
-259 EIAQNQDL
+259 EIAQNSDL
-267 EIELS
+267 EIALS
-272 TEIAKEESK
+272 TEISTEESK
-281 QHEIQ
+281 QHELQ
-286 EKMNA
+286 EKLNA

-313 EGQKELMKERKKN
+313 EGQKELMKERKRN
-326 TSSQSEQ
+326 TSTQSEQ
-333 LKLQV
+333 LRKQIDEVTEQINETSKL
-338 DEITKQL
+338 
-345 GDLNSQIE
+345 IE
-353 AEKNIKL
+353 AEKEQEKL
-360 NANQNVKQLK
+360 SRQNVNKTK
-370 NQIVQFETEII
+370 TNIVEIQNEI
-381 SSEENLEDQI
+381 TSYEGDIEEQI

-405 ASINNEKTMLEKQL
+405 ASIKNEKTMLEKQSQ
-419 EQYSVKSSRLDNENE
+419 QYSVKSSRLDLENE
-434 KYIRQREHLNGKKKN
+434 KYIRQREQLQNRKTELLN
-449 LLSEKE
+449 EKE
-455 TFDKKLN
+455 QFDFTFKELN
-462 ELSEKL
+462 EK
-468 SNVTERFESNTSQ
+468 FETLNKQHDETSTV
-481 LKEKEELLYK
+481 LKEKEELLNK

-500 SRKETLEELQD
+500 SRKETLEELQE

-526 RGTKLEGIKGAIAE
+526 RGTRLEGIKGAIAE
-540 LISTNKQY
+540 LITTNKQY
-548 ETAIEIALGAATQ
+548 EIAIEIALGAATQ
-561 QIVVQNDE
+561 QIVVENDE
-569 NARKAINFLK
+569 HARRAIQFLK

-595 ARTMPSGVVE
+595 ARFVPANVIEG
-605 DLKKHSTFIG
+605 LKRNSSFIG
-615 VASSLVSYSKEYD
+615 VASSLVSYSGEYEQ
-628 HVIQNLLG
+628 VIQNLLG

-647 NELAKI
+647 NELAKL

-658 RFVTLDGDVVN
+658 RFVTLEGDVVN

-678 VRTTNAS
+678 VRTTNSS

-695 ITIKLKDMQEK
+695 ITVKLKDMQEK
-706 TFAVEREVSSLK
+706 TNSLESEVQILKASNLESSSKAQTLNDEIQK
-718 SAKQDLAT
+718 VKQIIV
-726 ELEELKESISN
+726 SIME
-737 NKQSLQSI
+737 Q
-745 LEELKSI
+745 LKSI
-752 EFEERTINDALAIYD
+752 EFEEKNINDALAIYD
-767 LEMGSSAEDQ
+767 LEMGSSASDLLK
-777 VRVKDRLQELI
+777 VKDRLEELSS
-788 DLNRKI
+788 LNANVKNEIISKEQKI
-794 KNDIA
+794 N
-799 EKEKNINILTE
+799 ELTE
-810 QKQNQKQFKDEIQ
+810 RKLNQKEIKDELQ
-823 SKLTTLKITLAQEEQ
+823 SKLTSLKISLAQEEQ
-838 KLEFSIER
+838 KLSYSNER
-846 LKQFEETERKQKQL
+846 IRQFEGNSIKQKQIL
-860 LDDTKEKIIFL
+860 EETKEKIIFL

-884 LDKLIQD
+884 LEKIISD
-891 TRLEFSKTNEII
+891 TRIEFSKTTEII
-903 SKRREQRLA
+903 SKRREQRIA
-912 FQTEIEDYNQ
+912 YQTELEDYVQ

-931 KSLSELLKQQEV
+931 KSLSDLLKQQEV

-958 INLTYMTTYEAA
+958 LNVKYMTTYEAA
-970 KMKYK
+970 KMKYT
-975 LELPVEDARKRV
+975 LEMTVDDASKRV

-999 VNIGAIEEYDR
+999 VNIGAIDEYER

-1019 EQRTDLNEAKTTLYN
+1019 EQRTDLNEAKITLYN
-1034 VIGEMDEE
+1034 VISEMDEE

-1067 GGRADLI
+1067 GGRADLV
-1074 LTDPDNLLLTGVDI
+1074 LTDEENLLLTGVDI

-1100 GLMSGG
+1100 GLLSGG

-1147 FLKVFSEQTQFIVI
+1147 FLKYFSEQTQFIVI

-1192 DEGEELVSNGK
+1192 DEGEELLSNGN

>member
-31 SIDFV
+31 NIDFV

-205 DILFELG
+205 DILFELSS
-212 AQIEPLKIQA
+212 QIEPLKIQA
-222 SIAKEYL
+222 SIAKEYIG
-229 EHKEELEKVEGA
+229 HKEELEKVEAA
-241 LLVFEIESLHE
+241 LLVFEIESLHQ
-252 KWEQLKE
+252 KWEELKK
-259 EIAQNQDL
+259 EISQNQDL
-267 EIELS
+267 EIALS
-272 TEIAKEESK
+272 TEISKEESK
-281 QHEIQ
+281 QHELQ
-286 EKMNA
+286 EKLNA

-306 TKNLEKY
+306 TKNLEKL

-326 TSSQSEQ
+326 TSTQSEQ
-333 LKLQV
+333 LRNQI
-338 DEITKQL
+338 DEITT
-345 GDLNSQIE
+345 GLNELQELIQVEQSR
-353 AEKNIKL
+353 KNTSL
-360 NANQNVKQLK
+360 QNVKKYRNEIQ
-370 NQIVQFETEII
+370 QVETEITSYEGDI
-381 SSEENLEDQI
+381 EEQI
-391 ELIKSDYIELLNNQ
+391 EMIKSDYIELLNKQ

-419 EQYSVKSSRLDNENE
+419 EQFSVKSSRLDVENE
-434 KYIRQREHLNGKKKN
+434 KYILQREQLNQKKSG
-449 LLSEKE
+449 LLEEKH
-455 TFDKKLN
+455 
-462 ELSEKL
+462 
-468 SNVTERFESNTSQ
+468 VFESNLKKITQQLETNSREFEKVSNE

-500 SRKETLEELQD
+500 SRKETLEELQE

-540 LISTNKQY
+540 IISTNKQY
-548 ETAIEIALGAATQ
+548 EIAIEIALGAATQ

-569 NARKAINFLK
+569 HARKAIQFLK

-595 ARTMPSGVVE
+595 ARSIPTGVI
-605 DLKKHSTFIG
+605 DGLKNHASFVG
-615 VASSLVSYSKEYD
+615 VASSLVSFSSEYEQ
-628 HVIQNLLG
+628 VIQNLLG
-636 TVLIAQDLKGA
+636 TVLIAQDLKSA
-647 NELAKI
+647 NELAKH

-658 RFVTLDGDVVN
+658 RFVTLEGDVVN

-678 VRTTNAS
+678 VRAS
-685 LIGRQRELEE
+685 NSSLLGRQRELEE
-695 ITIKLKDMQEK
+695 ITAKLIEMQEK
-706 TFAVEREVSSLK
+706 TLVVEREVQSLK
-718 SAKQDLAT
+718 TLKQT
-726 ELEELKESISN
+726 NTVELDGMNVAVMQE
-737 NKQSLQSI
+737 KQALSQTMDQ
-745 LEELKSI
+745 LKSI
-752 EFEERTINDALAIYD
+752 EFEEKNINDALAIYD
-767 LEMGSSAEDQ
+767 LEMGSSASDQ
-777 VRVKDRLQELI
+777 MRAKTRLDELI
-788 DLNRKI
+788 TLTGSIKHDISSKEQRINELTNR
-794 KNDIA
+794 
-799 EKEKNINILTE
+799 
-810 QKQNQKQFKDEIQ
+810 KQNQKAIKDELQ
-823 SKLTTLKITLAQEEQ
+823 SKLTNVKISLAGEEQ
-838 KLEFSIER
+838 TLNYSIER
-846 LKQFEETERKQKQL
+846 IRQFEENAKKQKQL
-860 LDDTKEKIIFL
+860 LEDTKEKIIFL

-884 LDKLIQD
+884 LEKMISD
-891 TRLEFSKTNEII
+891 TRNEFSKTNEII
-903 SKRREQRLA
+903 SKRRQQRLA
-912 FQTEIEDYNQ
+912 YQTEIEDYAG
-922 SLREKQRQY
+922 SLREKHRQY
-931 KSLSELLKQQEV
+931 KSLSDLLKQQEV

-958 INLTYMTTYEAA
+958 LNVTYMTTYEAA
-970 KMKYK
+970 KMKYT
-975 LELPVEDARKRV
+975 LDLPVEDARKRV
-987 KLLKRSIEELGT
+987 KLLKRSIEDLGT

-1019 EQRTDLNEAKTTLYN
+1019 EQRTDLNEAKITLHD
-1034 VIGEMDEE
+1034 VISEMDVE

-1067 GGRADLI
+1067 GGRADLV
-1074 LTDPDNLLLTGVDI
+1074 LTDEDNLLLTGVDI

-1100 GLMSGG
+1100 GLLSGG

-1147 FLKVFSEQTQFIVI
+1147 FLKYFSEQTQFIVI

-1192 DEGEELVSNGK
+1192 DEGEELLSNG